1 MDSIIPNTT
10 FPYLDTAYRN
20 VADSQVSKGELNRNR
35 SGNDSEPHLKT
46 ISKIF
51 SSGEWDFD
59 LSIIQESYAQFVAA
73 FTGHDEVAFYT
84 YSDISS
90 NTPTTDNLQEC
101 GIIHARL
108 TEEPKNDQK
117 SHPSISWKFVQDIP
131 RSMES
136 FDFALHV
143 TKSRDMKSLSD
154 ITPFTII
161 ITVDD
166 ASVIESTLSYEPSLL
181 SDSDAPHIFDAA
193 VSYLR
198 CSPSSD
204 AETVANESV
213 LNFPPLIRPPSF
225 LEDERGSDLQ
235 NQKALLHSAFE
246 RRVAQHPNRVA
257 LDFLQSQDSESKSPV
272 RRTFTYSEL
281 NEITTSLAEYIL
293 LSRGEQESGNSKFVP
308 VLLSTSAEL
317 YIAYLAILKA
327 GLAFCPLPIEAPP
340 QRLKDIHEDLMPQ
353 IILGSEQYRHK
364 LSAISSDSMKWIDIE
379 SFIHMRTRA
388 GIATQNPPS
397 FRVVASPE
405 ENDVAYIMYTSG
417 STGKPKG
424 VQITHLAA
432 ACSIAS
438 HAITSKLPPS
448 PEGIPRWFQFAA
460 PTFDPSLMEI
470 FVTFSTGATLCS
482 ASRDLT
488 LTDFEAVVSEL
499 QATVMMA
506 TPSMAALLR
515 RSKLTSLKSLWTM
528 GETVL
533 RKNIEDF
540 ARSPSPDQSSE
551 LCNAYGPTEA
561 AINCTLIPNFHPED
575 RGSIIGPALPTCSL
589 FVVDTGSDSIKPVPK
604 GFTGELAIGGPQV
617 SVGYLNRP
625 EQNAKAFIVSP
636 EFGRLYLTGDKARIV
651 TDRSGQHVVEFLGRM
666 DTSQVKLSGRRV
678 DLGEIDT
685 VVASSAGIKEAVTV
699 SYKRFA
705 NQAGS
710 EEAVCFIILDADTTK
725 EDVEA
730 RCRENA
736 ARLLPSY
743 MCPSKYFVLSK
754 MPRSL
759 AGKIDRKSLSAMTE
773 ALWNEDSSKP
783 SNLLQNGEDASSSN
797 SQGQD
802 EIMRL
807 ILNLLSELVGSTANL
822 TSNTN
827 LFSLGID
834 SLKAIRFLQLARDAG
849 ITELSIADVLG
860 GATPL
865 KLRNIIVERR
875 KNATGE
881 TPTHEVIGTPISF
894 DDFEAK
900 HRPICSESL
909 GISSQD
915 IAKILPT
922 TATQSGMLASFLR
935 SSKDNKHY
943 IHNSVHHI
951 NPSVDISRLKDSWI
965 ATVQRHESYRMVF
978 VAIDDALSPFAQCV
992 LKESSALDVPSWKEV
1007 TCESDDPQ
1015 TVVKCIQS
1023 TLRDA
1028 ENEMLLDRPP
1038 YQMTLIQSPTKT
1050 FFTFSVFHAIFDGA
1064 SLQLLFDEVD
1074 LVYRGSD
1081 IPRRTEISTAVSMH
1095 YGSDPTQTIEF
1106 WSSQLKDCD
1115 PVPFPSLTG
1124 LKPET
1129 MTKLP
1134 LTSSIKASIGI
1145 NDLRDG
1151 AMNCST
1157 SPLSILQA
1165 AWALILATYKDS
1177 IHSSTFG
1184 SVISGRL
1191 DEDSKVC
1198 MGPTFTTV
1206 PINIPAQLLESK
1218 ATSVSSILHAIAK
1231 INAESLAH
1239 LQIPLNSIVAPNGG
1253 LYYDTLLAFQ
1263 DFSTGT
1269 NHSELWSK
1277 VDYPAMANDFA
1288 VMIEIWPEVDGSL
1301 RLRATYTDEFLN
1313 DESATLMLQQFSDLI
1328 SFVIRNPKN
1337 SYMDGRYA
1345 TAPSIYPQ
1353 VMSTELTGASALL
1366 HTEFERN
1373 TKMNPDDIALIFM
1386 NDFTAQDPAA
1396 NVQWTYAELEH
1407 RANRLAS
1414 YLVQRYGPLE
1424 DKVVPFSMYKS
1435 PELYVAILGILKA
1448 GGAWCPI
1455 DPTFPASRR
1464 HDLIVRTDA
1473 NMLLVANDTVSQD
1486 AQAIPQG
1493 VALIDISEN
1502 NVTNS
1507 TFSLDETK
1515 PSSLPIIRS
1524 NSMAYLIWTSGTT
1537 GLPKGVQVHHSA
1549 AATAMQSLKE
1559 SIPVS
1564 RSGAVRCLQFSQPT
1578 FDVFVQDLF
1587 YTWGLRG
1594 TVIAAPK
1601 DVMLGSFPDLANITN
1616 ATHAHLTP
1624 AFATI
1629 VSRVHCK
1636 TLEIVT
1642 MIGEAL
1648 PQPVAD
1654 DWSQNMLAYNT
1665 YGPAEV
1671 SVVSTVKQFGGFENP
1686 FKSTNVGL
1694 PLPSVGVFVLNNE
1707 RVVMRHGVGE
1717 LALSGPQVA
1726 RGYWKD
1732 LAKTEEKFHWNDSC
1746 GAHIYMT
1753 GDIVRQL
1760 HDGSLEFVGRRD
1772 DLVKINGMRVE
1783 LSEISFAL
1791 SHCHPDT
1798 EQAVTML
1805 MARPDRPTK
1814 VLVTFLSTPSIPA
1827 QDLLITNNR
1836 AVEVAKA
1843 AMAVSKANLP
1853 EHMIPSVLV
1862 VLNRIPVTASAKIDR
1877 KALSGAYEALDL
1889 ESWES
1894 NFTSTQ
1900 DTVWTDEE
1908 ERLLEHFATFLGTE
1922 SKNFRSNSRLAT
1934 LGFDSIAAVRFT
1946 ARLKAAG
1953 YKVSA
1958 AHMLHCQTIADL
1970 CNLFNKPASNS
1981 TCLDSSSRLLDVF
1994 HRKWFPKVAET
2005 SAISDKGFA
2014 VCPTLPLQENLLS
2027 ETFRNYEYYWSNH
2040 FFDLSDNIDLELL
2053 KAAWFKVAQNNEA
2066 LRIGFLPTASVSVK
2080 ANSGFGASTFLQL
2093 IYEKP
2098 SVDWSVV
2105 KVMNEDFATSAKTHA
2120 QQIARKHQSGAFINS
2135 PWAVVVFERDNFRT
2149 MMLSIHHTIH
2159 DGPSLKFI
2167 IDDLHAAY
2175 LSQEGLLNPR
2185 YQIREAIALSFMRRT
2200 SPQEDMVFWKNTL
2213 KDFVS
2218 EADDSVEK
2226 MAPENKSRTYNTIS
2240 IPLSIP
2246 ISKLQNTAQ
2255 EFHCSSANSILR
2267 AAWACIVSDFL
2278 ETDQKIVIGEVLSER
2293 LASSSLEDII
2303 GPLVS
2308 LTPVPIFTSGTARE
2322 IVSKHDSMNIAAYSH
2337 RDANPGMLRKLIGR
2351 PKSQPLYPAVFVF
2364 HPRNTESEHE
2374 HELWNE
2380 IEDFLGL
2387 NVEHDLTLNVEENAH
2402 GGFDLVVSVEAGVLD
2417 IPGVEVLT
2425 KQLDALVTAMISH
2438 PDTPIQELTNY
2449 FPTELIAIS
2458 KYREMKLDPVVDLNN
2473 PLCWF
2478 EHWAE
2483 THPDWAAAEIAES
2496 IGQNSSIIHTWSYGR
2511 LNHEANRVATFIASH
2526 GIHNRM
2532 IGMCLGRTLTAFAVT
2547 VGIYKSGNTYLPID
2561 ESLPIERK
2569 TFLLKDSNSAIF
2581 FSEETV
2587 DFVPE
2592 GCLSVNVNCDQ
2603 YQSDSEVALKVQ
2615 KSKDSVA
2622 YLLYTSGSTGNP
2634 KGVLISCGNL
2644 TSFCEAQSEF
2654 ICEYVPATRVLGGV
2668 GRFLGLASRAF
2679 DVHVAEMFLAWR
2691 HGMSCITG
2699 VKSMLL
2705 DDLPMALQELKIT
2718 HAGFVPSLLDQC
2730 GLIPSDVPLLRYLGV
2745 GGEKISQRT
2754 LETWGD
2760 SESVTLINA
2769 YGPTEATIGCA
2780 SSPIVNSKVNM
2791 RNVGRPLGDTVAHV
2805 LIPGTLTYAK
2815 RGVEGELC
2823 LTGSLVGIGYHNRD
2837 TGAFVENFHGGRMYR
2852 TGDLV
2857 RLMPDD
2863 TIEIFGRSDDQTKIR
2878 GQRLELGEV
2887 SEAVRALLPAGSNVS
2902 SLITKHPELSRM
2914 QLISFVASNAKAAGI
2929 DEKVEMLDTFEQI
2942 NVSIRAG
2949 CRERLPGYM
2958 VPDVVIPIN
2967 FLPLAAMSGKADVK
2981 QLKAL
2986 FASIPLSH
2994 LLSAEKGQSTGNKT
3008 ATVRELDEQEIAVV
3022 EILKSVVPATSA
3034 DFTPSTNIFEVG
3046 VDSLVAISLS
3056 TLMRKAGYTCS
3067 VADVLSIST
3076 VEELA
3081 LLPRA
3086 DTTPEQAAKNKENA
3100 LKKIARAEAAF
3111 RESSL
3116 GKKSGMNVET
3126 VRPCLPV
3133 QEAVVARS
3141 LNKEAGALYVNHITF
3156 ELVSEID
3163 ISKLSQTWKSCAT
3176 ANEILRTCFC
3186 QINDDILQVVLKNES
3201 FDMPWAEHIYSKS
3214 SKYCTPD
3221 KMQDLISLDIM
3232 QNIENT
3238 PPIRLNI
3245 FTEGSSKSILLI
3257 SMHHALYD
3265 AESLAVLMQDILMR
3279 YQGIPTPERPSAGAL
3294 VEYVASQDE
3303 LAAKNFWVK
3312 KLGDY
3317 SHPPPSNNDA
3327 TEEEEQIEAQ
3337 ISTRILKT
3345 NLSALEAFA
3354 SRLHVTLPS
3363 LTQAIFGLAMAK
3375 VLSINDFVFGLVL
3388 SGRTVPVPDIE
3399 KLLAPTI
3406 TTVPQRIDLRK
3417 NDATILDILTA
3428 LQKSSGQML
3437 QFQHSSLRSIHK
3449 WVEADRPLFNCLFSF
3464 MKTGEEDA
3472 DNDLWKLLDSYMPP
3486 DYPFA
3491 VEFEARHASN
3501 DLVVR
3506 AGYTSE
3512 FGSASTV
3519 DNLLEMI
3526 EVLIDTISKNDNIS
3540 IKSLGIQSNH
3550 IASSSAEIL
3559 DDGEE
3564 WPEEQTIKT
3573 VLLGLGDF
3581 ASGDVSRNST
3591 FFRLGIDSVIAIR
3604 FAKELRRVGLQ
3615 VSSSDIG
3622 RYPSIAALA
3631 RAVSSKSKTHAV
3643 AKPAAVKPSSLFD
3656 QHKASIPLLADDDKI
3671 TEIYASTPLQTGILT
3686 QTVATGG
3693 NLYLHHPAIKLSAN
3707 IDIARLKSAWT
3718 SVIETHD
3725 ILRTTFHYFEGATH
3739 PWVAAVHEKPG
3750 IQWIEEQAS
3759 GWIDKSIEKIIE
3771 STSFP
3776 TPDSFSH
3783 TPLKITILH
3792 SSFMKVLVLSIHHS
3806 LYDGFS
3812 LPLIFDSL
3820 SSAYSSGISNPPTT
3834 PFSEAAKLIT
3844 ERQGTSVEFWLNRL
3858 DNYQSIS
3865 LPSSTIPAET
3875 TSLAQMTIQMP
3886 VAEILLR
3893 CQEMN
3898 INLQSAAL
3906 LAYAKTLFCFVKRR
3920 DIVFGHVVSGRSLP
3934 LPEVEQILGPLF
3946 NTVPFR
3952 VVLDNP
3958 VLGNQDYARQIQDV
3972 VIEGQENQHASLST
3986 IQKFWRQKNVFTG
3999 DALLDALFV
4008 FQKVGGVDGATK
4020 EKLWSVM
4027 EVGESRD
4034 ATEYGLNV
4042 EIEQGIDE
4050 VIISAGSPAGRINA
4064 EDLNLICKTFDQALR
4079 DILENPH
4086 RSVVAYPEGLQDLPL
4101 ESTPK
4106 SKIENAED
4114 HSDIADAPMLE
4125 VVRAAL
4131 AEVANLPT
4139 DSVTLHTNIFSLGV
4153 DSIAAIR
4160 VASICRRRDV
4170 PISVADIL
4178 QGNSLGGIV
4187 RILVA
4192 KSKTS
4197 TQQQDAT
4204 TELLS
4209 PESKANALSLLKYPK
4224 DTVEEILPA
4233 MAGQEYHL
4241 ASWLQSGRTFY
4252 EPTWAFQAREK
4263 IDTARLRTVWRDLQL
4278 RHPILRTVFTAPTP
4292 ESSYQIVLKPEIINE
4307 GNFTVIPTRS
4317 ADEDL
4322 IAAVK
4327 RQVHHWAQRPS
4338 TLFTPPINLCVVQT
4352 AKADA
4357 VLFRIHHSLYDA
4369 WSMMAL
4375 IKEVCTL
4382 YTQPSSLLPD
4392 TPDFI
4397 SFVKHTHSSLSSTS
4411 SLAAQKSYWE
4421 SALRAAQPTILK
4433 PTAQSPAN
4441 ENDQDMT
4448 QTFLWLKNAIP
4459 HLRALHTL
4467 ARAHAT
4473 SINTILM
4480 LAFARALARL
4490 THTTHPTFGFFQVG
4504 RSSDFDGAATVLAP
4518 TVNLLPVSVAVSGG
4532 AETDILQDIQ
4542 RDMSQR
4548 VAWEQS
4554 RLRDVVRWTQGRGQ
4568 GTETRESSQPLFNAS
4583 LNLLFHKPGEDS
4595 PPPSS
4600 PPPQSAELLAPLP
4613 IGVPTDFSAPRR
4625 ISGDTPVQN
4634 LDAAYLAPRNVFVDV
4649 GEGADDCV
4657 DFGVKV
4663 DRVLMDEV
4671 EIQKFVEGIA
4681 REVEGIRHVLARRA
4695 V

>member
-1 MDSIIPNTT
+1 M
-10 FPYLDTAYRN
+10 
-20 VADSQVSKGELNRNR
+20 
-35 SGNDSEPHLKT
+35 
-46 ISKIF
+46 
-51 SSGEWDFD
+51 
-59 LSIIQESYAQFVAA
+59 
-73 FTGHDEVAFYT
+73 
-84 YSDISS
+84 
-90 NTPTTDNLQEC
+90 
-101 GIIHARL
+101 
-108 TEEPKNDQK
+108 K
-117 SHPSISWKFVQDIP
+117 SL
-131 RSMES
+131 
-136 FDFALHV
+136 DFALHI
-143 TKSRDMKSLSD
+143 TKYHDVKLPSD

-161 ITVDD
+161 VTVED
-166 ASVIESTLSYEPSLL
+166 AFIIEATISYDSSLL
-181 SDSDAPHIFDAA
+181 SASDAPHIFDAA

-198 CSPSSD
+198 RSPSSD
-204 AETVANESV
+204 AEAVANESI

-225 LEDERGSDLQ
+225 VEDEKVTDLES
-235 NQKALLHSAFE
+235 KKILLHSAFE
-246 RRVAQHPNRVA
+246 RRVTQHPNRVA
-257 LDFLQSQDSESKSPV
+257 LDLLQSQGSESKSP
-272 RRTFTYSEL
+272 
-281 NEITTSLAEYIL
+281 YIL
-293 LSRGEQESGNSKFVP
+293 VSRGKQESGSSKFVP
-308 VLLSTSAEL
+308 VLLSTSVEL

-340 QRLKDIHEDLMPQ
+340 QRLKYIHEDLMPLF
-353 IILGSEQYRHK
+353 ILGSEQYRHK
-364 LSAISSDSMKWIDIE
+364 LSSISSDSMKWIDIE
-379 SFIHMRTRA
+379 SFIHMRTRDC
-388 GIATQNPPS
+388 ITTQNPPS
-397 FRVVASPE
+397 IRVVSSPE

-448 PEGIPRWFQFAA
+448 SEGIPRWFQFAA

-470 FVTFSTGATLCS
+470 FLTLSTGATLCS

-540 ARSPSPDQSSE
+540 ARLPSPDQPSE

-561 AINCTLIPNFHPED
+561 AINCTLIPNFHPDD

-589 FVVDTGSDSIKPVPK
+589 LVVDTSSGSVKPVPR
-604 GFTGELAIGGPQV
+604 GFAGELAIGGPQV

-625 EQNAKAFIVSP
+625 EQNAKAFVVSP

-651 TDRSGQHVVEFLGRM
+651 TDRRGQYVVEFLGRM

-685 VVASSAGIKEAVTV
+685 VVASCTGIKEAVTV

-705 NQAGS
+705 NQAGC
-710 EEAVCFIILDADTTK
+710 EEAVCFIILDEDNTK

-743 MCPSKYFVLSK
+743 MCPSKYFVLPQ

-773 ALWNEDSSKP
+773 KLWNEESSNP
-783 SNLLQNGEDASSSN
+783 TESLQKGGDASSN
-797 SQGQD
+797 STGVQD
-802 EIMRL
+802 GIERL
-807 ILNLLSELVGSTANL
+807 ICNLLSELLGSTANL
-822 TSNTN
+822 NSNTN

-849 ITELSIADVLG
+849 ITEFSIADVLG

-865 KLRNIIVERR
+865 NLRNTILERR
-875 KNATGE
+875 KNDTGAA
-881 TPTHEVIGTPISF
+881 PTHEVAGAPISF
-894 DDFEAK
+894 GEFEAK
-900 HRPICSESL
+900 HLPICSEIL
-909 GISSQD
+909 GISPED

-951 NPSVDISRLKDSWI
+951 NSSVDISKLKDSWI
-965 ATVQRHESYRMVF
+965 TAVQRHESYRMVF
-978 VAIDDALSPFAQCV
+978 VAIDDALSPFGQCV
-992 LKESSALDVPSWKEV
+992 LKESSTLN
-1007 TCESDDPQ
+1007 Q
-1015 TVVKCIQS
+1015 CIHS
-1023 TLRDA
+1023 TLHKA
-1028 ENEMLLDRPP
+1028 ENEIVLDRPP

-1050 FFTFSVFHAIFDGA
+1050 FFTFSVFHGIFDGA

-1074 LVYRGSD
+1074 LVYRGSN
-1081 IPRRTEISTAVSMH
+1081 IPRRTEISTAVNMH
-1095 YGSDPTQTIEF
+1095 YGSDPTKTIEF

-1115 PVPFPSLTG
+1115 PVTFPQLTG

-1145 NDLRDG
+1145 DNLRDG

-1165 AWALILATYKDS
+1165 AWALVLATYKDS

-1206 PINIPAQLLESK
+1206 PINIPPQLLEAK
-1218 ATSVSSILHAIAK
+1218 VTSVSSILHAIAK
-1231 INAESLAH
+1231 INAEALGH

-1253 LYYDTLLAFQ
+1253 LYYYTLLAFQ

-1328 SFVIRNPKN
+1328 SFVIRNPEN
-1337 SYMDGRYA
+1337 SYMDGRYV
-1345 TAPSIYPQ
+1345 TAPSVYPQ
-1353 VMSTELTGASALL
+1353 VMPTELTGASALL

-1373 TKMNPDDIALIFM
+1373 TKMNPEDIALIFM
-1386 NDFTAQDPAA
+1386 NDFTAQDPAE
-1396 NVQWTYAELEH
+1396 NVKWTYAELD
-1407 RANRLAS
+1407 RKANRLAS
-1414 YLVQRYGPLE
+1414 YLVQRYGSLE
-1424 DKVVPFSMYKS
+1424 DKIVPFSMYKS

-1473 NMLLVANDTVSQD
+1473 KMLLVANDTVSQD

-1493 VALIDISEN
+1493 VILIDISEN
-1502 NVTNS
+1502 NATNS
-1507 TFSLDETK
+1507 TFSFDQTE
-1515 PSSLPIIRS
+1515 PSSLPIIRN
-1524 NSMAYLIWTSGTT
+1524 NSMAYLIWISGIT
-1537 GLPKGVQVHHSA
+1537 GVPKGVQVQHSA
-1549 AATAMQSLKE
+1549 AASAMQSFKE

-1578 FDVFVQDLF
+1578 FDVFVQDFF
-1587 YTWGLRG
+1587 YTWGLCG

-1601 DVMLGSFPDLANITN
+1601 DVMLGSFPDLANTTN

-1629 VSRVHCK
+1629 VSRAHCK
-1636 TLEIVT
+1636 TLEVVT

-1671 SVVSTVKQFGGFENP
+1671 SVVSTVKQFGGFENS

-1694 PLPSVGVFVLNNE
+1694 PLPSVGIFVLNNE

-1732 LAKTEEKFHWNDSC
+1732 LDKTEEKFHWNESC

-1783 LSEISFAL
+1783 FIEISFSL

-1805 MARPDRPTK
+1805 MARSDRPTK
-1814 VLVTFLSTPSIPA
+1814 VLVTFLSTPSIPT
-1827 QDLLITNNR
+1827 QDLLITNHR

-1853 EHMIPSVLV
+1853 EHMIPSVFV

-1889 ESWES
+1889 ESWER
-1894 NFTSTQ
+1894 NFTPTQ
-1900 DTVWTDEE
+1900 NSPLTEEE
-1908 ERLLEHFATFLGTE
+1908 ERLLEHFAAFLGTE
-1922 SKNFRSNSRLAT
+1922 SKTFRSNSRLAT

-1946 ARLKAAG
+1946 ARLKTAG

-1970 CNLFNKPASNS
+1970 CNLFNKPASNF
-1981 TCLDSSSRLLDVF
+1981 TCLDSSSRILDDF
-1994 HRKWFPKVAET
+1994 HREWFPKVAET
-2005 SAISDKGFA
+2005 SIINDKAFS

-2040 FFDLSDNIDLELL
+2040 FFDLSDNINLELL

-2066 LRIGFLPTASVSVK
+2066 LRIGFLPTASVSAK

-2093 IYEKP
+2093 IYQK
-2098 SVDWSVV
+2098 SSLDWSVV
-2105 KVMNEDFATSAKTHA
+2105 NVANENFSTSAKTHA
-2120 QQIARKHQSGAFINS
+2120 LQIARKHQTSAFINS
-2135 PWAVVVFERDNFRT
+2135 PLAVVVFERNDVRT

-2167 IDDLHAAY
+2167 IDDLHAEY
-2175 LSQEGLLNPR
+2175 TSQGNLTGSR
-2185 YQIREAIALSFMRRT
+2185 HQIREAIALSFMRRA
-2200 SPQEDMVFWKNTL
+2200 SLQEDMAFWKYTL

-2226 MAPENKSRTYNTIS
+2226 LATENKSRTYNTVS
-2240 IPLSIP
+2240 IPLSVP
-2246 ISKLQNTAQ
+2246 ISKLQTTAQ

-2267 AAWACIVSDFL
+2267 AAWACMVSDFL
-2278 ETDQKIVIGEVLSER
+2278 ETDQRIVIGEVLSER
-2293 LASSSLEDII
+2293 LTSSSLEDII

-2322 IVSKHDSMNIAAYSH
+2322 IVSKHDSMNIAAYNH
-2337 RDANPGMLRKLIGR
+2337 RDASPGMLRKLIGR
-2351 PKSQPLYPAVFVF
+2351 PKSQPFYPAVFVF
-2364 HPRNTESEHE
+2364 HSCNTESEHK

-2387 NVEHDLTLNVEENAH
+2387 NVEHDLTLNVEENANC
-2402 GGFDLVVSVEAGVLD
+2402 GFDLVVSVEAGVLD

-2438 PDTPIQELTNY
+2438 PDTPIRELTNF

-2458 KYREMKLDPVVDLNN
+2458 QYREMKLHPVVDLNN

-2496 IGQNSSIIHTWSYGR
+2496 IGRDSSIIHTWSYAK
-2511 LNHEANRVATFIASH
+2511 LNQEANRVATFIASH
-2526 GIHNRM
+2526 GIHGRM
-2532 IGMCLGRTLTAFAVT
+2532 IGMCLGRTLIAFAVT

-2569 TFLLKDSNSAIF
+2569 AFLLKDSDSAIF

-2592 GCLSVNVNCDQ
+2592 GCLLVNVNQDQ
-2603 YQSDSEVALKVQ
+2603 YQSDSDLALKVE
-2615 KSKDSVA
+2615 KSKDAVA

-2634 KGVLISCGNL
+2634 KGVLIICGNL
-2644 TSFCEAQSEF
+2644 TSFFEAQSEF
-2654 ICEYVPATRVLGGV
+2654 ICEYVPATRVLGGA

-2691 HGMSCITG
+2691 HGLSCITG
-2699 VKSMLL
+2699 VNSMLL

-2760 SESVTLINA
+2760 SDSVTLFNA

-2780 SSPIVNSKVNM
+2780 SSPIFNSKVNM
-2791 RNVGRPLGDTVAHV
+2791 RNVGRPLGDTVVHV

-2837 TGAFVENFHGGRMYR
+2837 TGAFVENFHGSKMYR

-2857 RLMPDD
+2857 RLMLDD

-2878 GQRLELGEV
+2878 
-2887 SEAVRALLPAGSNVS
+2887 AVSNVS

-2914 QLISFVASNAKAAGI
+2914 QLISFVASNAKAAEI

-2967 FLPLAAMSGKADVK
+2967 FLPLAPMSGKADVK
-2981 QLKAL
+2981 RLKAL

-2994 LLSAEKGQSTGNKT
+2994 LLSAEKGQSTGNKPE
-3008 ATVRELDEQEIAVV
+3008 TVRKLDEQELTVV

-3034 DFTPSTNIFEVG
+3034 EFTPSTNIFEVG

-3056 TLMRKAGYTCS
+3056 TLMRKTGYTCS

-3081 LLPRA
+3081 LLPRI
-3086 DTTPEQAAKNKENA
+3086 DTTPEQAAKNKENS

-3111 RESSL
+3111 RESPL
-3116 GKKSGMNVET
+3116 GKKSGMNVEI
-3126 VRPCLPV
+3126 VRPCLPI

-3141 LNKEAGALYVNHITF
+3141 LSKEAGALYVNHIKF
-3156 ELVSEID
+3156 ELASDIN
-3163 ISKLSQTWKSCAT
+3163 ISKLSQAWKACAT
-3176 ANEILRTCFC
+3176 VNEILRTCFC
-3186 QINDDILQVVLKNES
+3186 QINDDILQVVLKNEF

-3214 SKYCTPD
+3214 SKHCTPD
-3221 KMQDLISLDIM
+3221 KMQDAISLDIM

-3245 FTEGSSKSILLI
+3245 FTEGVSKSILLI

-3265 AESLAVLMQDILMR
+3265 GESLTVLMQDILMR
-3279 YQGIPTPERPSAGAL
+3279 YQDISTPERPAAGAL
-3294 VEYVASQDE
+3294 VEYVASQNE
-3303 LAAKNFWVK
+3303 LAAKKFWVN

-3317 SHPPPSNNDA
+3317 SPPSLPNEDIN
-3327 TEEEEQIEAQ
+3327 EEGKTEAQ

-3354 SRLHVTLPS
+3354 SKLHVTLPS

-3375 VLSINDFVFGLVL
+3375 LLSINDFVFGLVL
-3388 SGRTVPVPDIE
+3388 SGRTVPIPNIE

-3437 QFQHSSLRSIHK
+3437 QFQHSSPRSIHK

-3464 MKTGEEDA
+3464 MKTGEEES
-3472 DNDLWKLLDSYMPP
+3472 DNGLWKLLDSYMPP

-3491 VEFEARHASN
+3491 VEFEARDPSN
-3501 DLVVR
+3501 DLVIR

-3512 FGSASTV
+3512 FGSASKV

-3526 EVLIDTISKNDNIS
+3526 Y
-3540 IKSLGIQSNH
+3540 LGIQSNNS
-3550 IASSSAEIL
+3550 ISTSSEIL

-3564 WPEEQTIKT
+3564 LPEEQTIKI
-3573 VLLGLGDF
+3573 VLLSLGDF
-3581 ASGDVSRNST
+3581 ASEDVSRTST

-3604 FAKELRRVGLQ
+3604 FAKELRNIGLQ

-3631 RAVSSKSKTHAV
+3631 RAVSSKIKTPST
-3643 AKPAAVKPSSLFD
+3643 AKPAVTKTTNLLD
-3656 QHKASIPLLADDDKI
+3656 RHRASIPLLAEDDKI
-3671 TEIYASTPLQTGILT
+3671 TDIYASTPLQTGILT

-3693 NLYLHHPAIKLSAN
+3693 KLYLHHPAVKLSSN
-3707 IDIARLKSAWT
+3707 IVIPRLKKAWT
-3718 SVIETHD
+3718 SVIEAHD
-3725 ILRTTFHYFEGATH
+3725 ILRTTFHYFEGVAH
-3739 PWVAAVHEKPG
+3739 PWLAAVHKKPV

-3771 STSFP
+3771 TTSFP
-3776 TPDSFSH
+3776 TPESFSQ
-3783 TPLKITILH
+3783 TLLKITILH

-3820 SSAYSSGISNPPTT
+3820 SSAYSHGISKPLT

-3844 ERQGTSVEFWLNRL
+3844 ARQGKSVEFWL
-3858 DNYQSIS
+3858 D
-3865 LPSSTIPAET
+3865 STGKPGLRDSNSRCGYSGTGTSTCFPVYDPET
-3875 TSLAQMTIQMP
+3875 LETK
-3886 VAEILLR
+3886 VG
-3893 CQEMN
+3893 
-3898 INLQSAAL
+3898 
-3906 LAYAKTLFCFVKRR
+3906 KT
-3920 DIVFGHVVSGRSLP
+3920 
-3934 LPEVEQILGPLF
+3934 
-3946 NTVPFR
+3946 
-3952 VVLDNP
+3952 
-3958 VLGNQDYARQIQDV
+3958 
-3972 VIEGQENQHASLST
+3972 EGQ
-3986 IQKFWRQKNVFTG
+3986 
-3999 DALLDALFV
+3999 
-4008 FQKVGGVDGATK
+4008 K

-4027 EVGESRD
+4027 ESGESRD

-4042 EIEQGIDE
+4042 EIEQGEDE
-4050 VIISAGSPAGRINA
+4050 VIISAGSPAGRINT
-4064 EDLNLICKTFDQALR
+4064 EDLNLICKTFDAALR
-4079 DILENPH
+4079 DILENPQ
-4086 RSVVAYPEGLQDLPL
+4086 RSVVAYPEQLKKLPL
-4101 ESTPK
+4101 ESIPQ
-4106 SKIENAED
+4106 SKMESVED
-4114 HSDIADAPMLE
+4114 HSDVADAPMLE

-4139 DSVTLHTNIFSLGV
+4139 DSVTLQTSIFSLGV

-4192 KSKTS
+4192 KSKVN

-4209 PESKANALSLLKYPK
+4209 PEAKASALSLLKYPK
-4224 DTVEEILPA
+4224 DTVQEILPA

-4241 ASWLQSGRTFY
+4241 ASWLKCGRTFY

-4263 IDTARLRTVWRDLQL
+4263 IDIVRLRSVWRDLQV

-4292 ESSYQIVLKPEIINE
+4292 ESAYQIILKPE
-4307 GNFTVIPTRS
+4307 VITDGTFIVISAQS

-4322 IAAVK
+4322 VSAVQ

-4338 TLFTPPINLCVVQT
+4338 TLFTPPISLCVVQT

-4369 WSMMAL
+4369 WSMIAL
-4375 IKEVCTL
+4375 IKEFCTL
-4382 YTQPSSLLPD
+4382 YTQPSPILPP

-4397 SFVKHTHSSLSSTS
+4397 SFVQYTSSSLSTPSALS
-4411 SLAAQKSYWE
+4411 AQKSYWK
-4421 SALRAAQPTILK
+4421 STLHSAQPTILT
-4433 PTAQSPAN
+4433 PSPSN
-4441 ENDQDMT
+4441 PNKDLNQDQNIA
-4448 QTFLWLKNAIP
+4448 QTFLLLKNVIP
-4459 HLRALHTL
+4459 HLHTL
-4467 ARAHAT
+4467 QLLARTHNT
-4473 SINTILM
+4473 SITTILM
-4480 LAFARALARL
+4480 LAFARALAHL

-4504 RSSDFDGAATVLAP
+4504 RASAFDGAETVLAP
-4518 TVNLLPVSVAVSGG
+4518 TVNLLPVSIAVSGR
-4532 AETDILQDIQ
+4532 AESDILLEIQ

-4548 VAWEQS
+4548 VPWEQS
-4554 RLRDVVRWTQGRGQ
+4554 SLRDVVAWAADDSQKQ
-4568 GTETRESSQPLFNAS
+4568 PQPLFNAS
-4583 LNLLFHKPGEDS
+4583 LNLLFHAPGRNS
-4595 PPPSS
+4595 PSASPSPS
-4600 PPPQSAELLAPLP
+4600 TPAKELQAPELLTPLP
-4613 IGVPTDFSAPRR
+4613 IGVPTNFAPKKKMKGETAVQR
-4625 ISGDTPVQN
+4625 IETG
-4634 LDAAYLAPRNVFVDV
+4634 YLAERNVFVDV
-4649 GEGADDCV
+4649 GEGENDCV
-4657 DFGVKV
+4657 DFGVKA
-4663 DRVLMDEV
+4663 DAVLMDEA
-4671 EIQKFVEGIA
+4671 EIQRFVEGIA
-4681 REVEGIRHVLARRA
+4681 REVEGIRMALGRLG
-4695 V
+4695 

>member
-10 FPYLDTAYRN
+10 FPLLDTAYRN
-20 VADSQVSKGELNRNR
+20 IADSHVSRGELDGNR
-35 SGNDSEPHLKT
+35 SGNDSETYLKSIKKT
-46 ISKIF
+46 F
-51 SSGEWDFD
+51 SSGEWNFD
-59 LSIIQESYAQFVAA
+59 RSAIHESYAQFVAA
-73 FTGHDEVAFYT
+73 FTGHDEVAFYAS
-84 YSDISS
+84 SDISS
-90 NTPTTDNLQEC
+90 NSPTTDNSQEC
-101 GIIHARL
+101 GIIHGRL
-108 TEEPKNDQK
+108 TEESQSEQNSRPL
-117 SHPSISWKFVQDIP
+117 ISWEFIQDIP
-131 RSMES
+131 QSMKS
-136 FDFALHV
+136 LDFALYI
-143 TKSRDMKSLSD
+143 TKSRNVTLPSD
-154 ITPFTII
+154 ITPFTIV
-161 ITVDD
+161 ITVEN
-166 ASVIESTLSYEPSLL
+166 STIVESTLSYDPSLL
-181 SDSDAPHIFDAA
+181 PASDAPHIFDAV

-198 CSPSSD
+198 RSPSSD
-204 AETVANESV
+204 AEAVANESI

-225 LEDERGSDLQ
+225 VEDERVSNLQ
-235 NQKALLHSAFE
+235 SEKVLLHSAFE
-246 RRVAQHPNRVA
+246 RRVTQYPNRVA
-257 LDFLQSQDSESKSPV
+257 LDFLQSQGSESKSLV

-293 LSRGEQESGNSKFVP
+293 VSRGKQESGSSKFVP

-353 IILGSEQYRHK
+353 IVLGSEQYRHK
-364 LSAISSDSMKWIDIE
+364 LSAISSESMKWIDIE
-379 SFIHMRTRA
+379 SFIHMRTRD
-388 GIATQNPPS
+388 GITTQNPPS
-397 FRVVASPE
+397 LRTVASPE

-448 PEGIPRWFQFAA
+448 SEGIPRWFQFAA

-470 FVTFSTGATLCS
+470 FVTLSTGATLCS

-515 RSKLTSLKSLWTM
+515 RSKLISLKSLWTM

-540 ARSPSPDQSSE
+540 ARLPSPDQSSE

-561 AINCTLIPNFHPED
+561 AINCTLIPNFHPDD

-589 FVVDTGSDSIKPVPK
+589 LVVDTSSGSVKPVPR
-604 GFTGELAIGGPQV
+604 GFAGELAIGGPQV
-617 SVGYLNRP
+617 SIGYLNRP
-625 EQNAKAFIVSP
+625 EQNVKAFVVSP
-636 EFGRLYLTGDKARIV
+636 KFGTLYLTGDKARIV
-651 TDRSGQHVVEFLGRM
+651 TDRRGQHVVEFLGRM

-678 DLGEIDT
+678 NLGEIDT
-685 VVASSAGIKEAVTV
+685 VVASCAGIKEAVTV

-710 EEAVCFIILDADTTK
+710 EEAVCFIILDADNTK
-725 EDVEA
+725 EDVKA

-743 MCPSKYFVLSK
+743 MCPSKYFVLSQ

-759 AGKIDRKSLSAMTE
+759 AGKIDRKSLSVMTE
-773 ALWNEDSSKP
+773 KLWNEECSKP
-783 SNLLQNGEDASSSN
+783 TNSLQNGEDASSKST
-797 SQGQD
+797 GVQD
-802 EIMRL
+802 EIERL
-807 ILNLLSELVGSTANL
+807 ICNLLSELVGFTANL
-822 TSNTN
+822 NSNTN

-865 KLRNIIVERR
+865 KLRNTITERR
-875 KNATGE
+875 KNDTGE
-881 TPTHEVIGTPISF
+881 APTHDFAGASISF
-894 DDFEAK
+894 DEFEAK

-909 GISSQD
+909 GISPED

-922 TATQSGMLASFLR
+922 TATQSGMLASSLR

-951 NPSVDISRLKDSWI
+951 NSSVDISRLKDSWI
-965 ATVQRHESYRMVF
+965 TTVQLHESYRMVF
-978 VAIDDALSPFAQCV
+978 VAIDDTLSPFGQCV
-992 LKESSALDVPSWKEV
+992 LKESSNLSVPNWKVV
-1007 TCESDDPQ
+1007 TCESDYPQ
-1015 TVVKCIQS
+1015 IIDQCIQS
-1023 TLRDA
+1023 TLREA
-1028 ENEMLLDRPP
+1028 ENEIVLDRPP

-1050 FFTFSVFHAIFDGA
+1050 FFTFSVFHGIFDGA

-1081 IPRRTEISTAVSMH
+1081 IPRRTEISTAVNMH

-1115 PVPFPSLTG
+1115 PVPFPPLTG

-1129 MTKLP
+1129 ITKLP
-1134 LTSSIKASIGI
+1134 LTTSMKASIGI
-1145 NDLRDG
+1145 DGLRDG
-1151 AMNCST
+1151 AMYCST

-1206 PINIPAQLLESK
+1206 PINIPAQLLEAK
-1218 ATSVSSILHAIAK
+1218 TTSVSSILHAIAK
-1231 INAESLAH
+1231 INAESLGH

-1328 SFVIRNPKN
+1328 SFVIRNPEN

-1353 VMSTELTGASALL
+1353 VMSTELTGAGALL

-1373 TKMNPDDIALIFM
+1373 TKMNPEDIALIFM
-1386 NDFTAQDPAA
+1386 NDFTAQDPAG
-1396 NVQWTYAELEH
+1396 NVKWTYAELD
-1407 RANRLAS
+1407 RKANRLAS

-1493 VALIDISEN
+1493 VVLIDISEN
-1502 NVTNS
+1502 NATNS
-1507 TFSLDETK
+1507 TFSYDETE

-1537 GLPKGVQVHHSA
+1537 GLPKGVQVQHSA

-1601 DVMLGSFPDLANITN
+1601 DVMLGSFPDLANATN

-1629 VSRVHCK
+1629 VSRAHCK
-1636 TLEIVT
+1636 TLEVVT

-1732 LAKTEEKFHWNDSC
+1732 PAKTEEKFHWNESC
-1746 GAHIYMT
+1746 GAQIYMT

-1791 SHCHPDT
+1791 SHCHPDM

-1814 VLVTFLSTPSIPA
+1814 VLVTFLSVPSIPA
-1827 QDLLITNNR
+1827 QDSLINNDR

-1843 AMAVSKANLP
+1843 AMAASKANLP
-1853 EHMIPSVLV
+1853 EHMIPSVFV

-1889 ESWES
+1889 EAWES

-1900 DTVWTDEE
+1900 DSAWTEKE

-1922 SKNFRSNSRLAT
+1922 SKTFRSNSRLVT

-1946 ARLKAAG
+1946 ARLKTAG

-1981 TCLDSSSRLLDVF
+1981 TCLDSSSRLLEVF
-1994 HRKWFPKVAET
+1994 HREWFPKVAET
-2005 SAISDKGFA
+2005 SLIGDKAFS

-2040 FFDLSDNIDLELL
+2040 FFNLSDNIDLELL

-2066 LRIGFLPTASVSVK
+2066 LRIGFLPTASVSAK

-2093 IYEKP
+2093 IYQKP
-2098 SVDWSVV
+2098 LVDWTVV
-2105 KVMNEDFATSAKTHA
+2105 KVTNEDFSISAKTHA
-2120 QQIARKHQSGAFINS
+2120 QQIARKHQTSAFINS
-2135 PWAVVVFERDNFRT
+2135 PWAVVVFERDDVRT

-2175 LSQEGLLNPR
+2175 TSQENLLSSR
-2185 YQIREAIALSFMRRT
+2185 HQIREAIAVSFMQRT
-2200 SPQEDMVFWKNTL
+2200 SPQEDMAFWRNML
-2213 KDFVS
+2213 KDFIS
-2218 EADDSVEK
+2218 EADESVEK
-2226 MAPENKSRTYNTIS
+2226 LAPENKSRTYNTVS
-2240 IPLSIP
+2240 IPLSVP
-2246 ISKLQNTAQ
+2246 ISKLQTTAQ

-2267 AAWACIVSDFL
+2267 AAWACMVSDFL

-2303 GPLVS
+2303 GPLQ
-2308 LTPVPIFTSGTARE
+2308 
-2322 IVSKHDSMNIAAYSH
+2322 HDSMNVAAYNH

-2364 HPRNTESEHE
+2364 HPRNTESEHK
-2374 HELWNE
+2374 HQLWNE

-2387 NVEHDLTLNVEENAH
+2387 NVEHDLTLNVEENAN

-2425 KQLDALVTAMISH
+2425 KQLDALITAMISH
-2438 PDTPIQELTNY
+2438 PDTSIQELTNF
-2449 FPTELIAIS
+2449 FPTELIAVS
-2458 KYREMKLDPVVDLNN
+2458 KYREMKLHPVVDLNN

-2496 IGQNSSIIHTWSYGR
+2496 IGRDSSIIHTWSYAQ
-2511 LNHEANRVATFIASH
+2511 LDQEANRVATFIASH
-2526 GIHNRM
+2526 GIHGRM

-2569 TFLLKDSNSAIF
+2569 TLLLKDSNSAIF

-2592 GCLSVNVNCDQ
+2592 GCLLVNVNRDQ
-2603 YQSDSEVALKVQ
+2603 YQSDSDVALKVK
-2615 KSKDSVA
+2615 KSKDAVA

-2691 HGMSCITG
+2691 HGLSCITG

-2791 RNVGRPLGDTVAHV
+2791 RNVGHPLGDTVAHV
-2805 LIPGTLTYAK
+2805 LIPGALTYAK

-2837 TGAFVENFHGGRMYR
+2837 TGAFVENFHGGKMYR

-2929 DEKVEMLDTFEQI
+2929 DEKVEI
-2942 NVSIRAG
+2942 
-2949 CRERLPGYM
+2949 ERLPGYM
-2958 VPDVVIPIN
+2958 VPDVVIPIS
-2967 FLPLAAMSGKADVK
+2967 FLPLAPMSGKADVK

-2994 LLSAEKGQSTGNKT
+2994 LLSAEKGQSTGNRT
-3008 ATVRELDEQEIAVV
+3008 VTVRELDEQELAVV
-3022 EILKSVVPATSA
+3022 EILKSLVPATSA
-3034 DFTPSTNIFEVG
+3034 ELTPSTNIFEVG

-3086 DTTPEQAAKNKENA
+3086 DTTPEQAARNRENA
-3100 LKKIARAEAAF
+3100 LKKIARIEAAF
-3111 RESSL
+3111 RESPL
-3116 GKKSGMNVET
+3116 GKNFGMNVET

-3156 ELVSEID
+3156 ELSSVID
-3163 ISKLSQTWKSCAT
+3163 ISKLSQAWKAS
-3176 ANEILRTCFC
+3176 
-3186 QINDDILQVVLKNES
+3186 VLKNES
-3201 FDMPWAEHIYSKS
+3201 FDMPWAEHIYSKF
-3214 SKYCTPD
+3214 SKHCTPD
-3221 KMQDLISLDIM
+3221 KMQEAISLDIM

-3245 FTEGSSKSILLI
+3245 FTEGSSKSILLM

-3279 YQGIPTPERPSAGAL
+3279 YQDIPTPERPSAGAL

-3303 LAAKNFWVK
+3303 LAAKKFWVN

-3317 SHPPPSNNDA
+3317 SPPPLLNEAIN
-3327 TEEEEQIEAQ
+3327 EEEKTEAQ
-3337 ISTRILKT
+3337 VSTRILKT

-3354 SRLHVTLPS
+3354 SKLHVTLPS

-3375 VLSINDFVFGLVL
+3375 LLSIDDFVFGLVL
-3388 SGRTVPVPDIE
+3388 SGRTVPIPNIE

-3417 NDATILDILTA
+3417 SDATILDILTA

-3437 QFQHSSLRSIHK
+3437 QFQHSSPRSIHK

-3464 MKTGEEDA
+3464 MKTGEEESE
-3472 DNDLWKLLDSYMPP
+3472 NGLWKLLDSYMPP

-3491 VEFEARHASN
+3491 VEFEARHSSN
-3501 DLVVR
+3501 DLVIR
-3506 AGYTSE
+3506 AGYTPE
-3512 FGSASTV
+3512 FGSASKI
-3519 DNLLEMI
+3519 DNLPEMI
-3526 EVLIDTISKNDNIS
+3526 ELLIDTISKNDNIS

-3550 IASSSAEIL
+3550 SISSSSEIL

-3564 WPEEQTIKT
+3564 LPEEQTIKT
-3573 VLLGLGDF
+3573 VLPWPRRF
-3581 ASGDVSRNST
+3581 ASEDVSRTST

-3604 FAKELRRVGLQ
+3604 FAKELRNIGLP

-3631 RAVSSKSKTHAV
+3631 RAVSSKSKTQSTAEPAV
-3643 AKPAAVKPSSLFD
+3643 AKTTNLLD
-3656 QHKASIPLLADDDKI
+3656 QHKASISLLAEDDKI
-3671 TEIYASTPLQTGILT
+3671 TDIYPSTPLQTGILT

-3693 NLYLHHPAIKLSAN
+3693 KLYLHHPAVNLSPN
-3707 IDIARLKSAWT
+3707 IDIARLKKAWT
-3718 SVIETHD
+3718 SVIEAHD

-3739 PWVAAVHEKPG
+3739 PWLAAVHSNPA

-3759 GWIDKSIEKIIE
+3759 GWIDQSIEKIIE
-3771 STSFP
+3771 TTSFP
-3776 TPDSFSH
+3776 TPESFSQ

-3792 SSFMKVLVLSIHHS
+3792 SSFMKVLVVSIHHS

-3820 SSAYSSGISNPPTT
+3820 SSAYSHVISKPVT

-3844 ERQGTSVEFWLNRL
+3844 ERQGKSVEFWLHRL
-3858 DNYQSIS
+3858 DKYQSIA
-3865 LPSSTIPAET
+3865 LPSSTVPADT
-3875 TSLAQMTIQMP
+3875 TSLAQTTIQMP
-3886 VAEILLR
+3886 VLEILRR

-3934 LPEVEQILGPLF
+3934 LPEVEHILGPLF

-3958 VLGNQDYARQIQDV
+3958 VLGNQDYASQIQDV
-3972 VIEGQENQHASLST
+3972 VIQGQENQHASLST
-3986 IQKFWRQKNVFTG
+3986 IQKLWRRKNIFT
-3999 DALLDALFV
+3999 DAPLLDALFV
-4008 FQKVGGVDGATK
+4008 FQKVGKTDGQK

-4027 EVGESRD
+4027 DGGESRD

-4042 EIEQGIDE
+4042 EIEQGEDE
-4050 VIISAGSPAGRINA
+4050 VIVSAGSPAGRINT
-4064 EDLNLICKTFDQALR
+4064 EDLNLICKTFDEALR
-4079 DILENPH
+4079 DILENPQ
-4086 RSVVAYPEGLQDLPL
+4086 RSVVAHPKQLQDLPL
-4101 ESTPK
+4101 ESIPQ
-4106 SKIENAED
+4106 SKVENVED
-4114 HSDIADAPMLE
+4114 HRDVADAPMLE

-4139 DSVTLHTNIFSLGV
+4139 DSVTLQTSIFSLGV

-4170 PISVADIL
+4170 SISVADIL

-4192 KSKTS
+4192 KSMINTPP
-4197 TQQQDAT
+4197 QDAT

-4209 PESKANALSLLKYPK
+4209 PEAKASTLSLLKYPK
-4224 DTVEEILPA
+4224 DTVQEILPA

-4241 ASWLQSGRTFY
+4241 ASWLKSGRTFY

-4263 IDTARLRTVWRDLQL
+4263 IDTVRLRTVWRDLQL

-4292 ESSYQIVLKPEIINE
+4292 ESAYQIVLKPEVITD
-4307 GNFTVIPTRS
+4307 GTFTVIPAQPT
-4317 ADEDL
+4317 DEDL
-4322 IAAVK
+4322 ISAVQ

-4338 TLFTPPINLCVVQT
+4338 TLFTPPISLCF
-4352 AKADA
+4352 
-4357 VLFRIHHSLYDA
+4357 VLSTPNPHPSYPPHPTSSPTLNTRIPRSPPPP
-4369 WSMMAL
+4369 
-4375 IKEVCTL
+4375 
-4382 YTQPSSLLPD
+4382 PSSHKNPTGNPHSAPPNPTVL
-4392 TPDFI
+4392 TP
-4397 SFVKHTHSSLSSTS
+4397 STETENNKETHH
-4411 SLAAQKSYWE
+4411 QN
-4421 SALRAAQPTILK
+4421 QD
-4433 PTAQSPAN
+4433 QSQN
-4441 ENDQDMT
+4441 TT
-4448 QTFLWLKNAIP
+4448 QTFLLLQNSIP
-4459 HLRALHTL
+4459 HLHALQTL
-4467 ARAHAT
+4467 ARTHNT

-4480 LAFARALARL
+4480 LAFARTLSHL

-4504 RSSDFDGAATVLAP
+4504 RASSFHGAETVLAP
-4518 TVNLLPVSVAVSGG
+4518 TVNLLPVSIPVSGR
-4532 AETDILQDIQ
+4532 AETDLLLEIQ

-4554 RLRDVVRWTQGRGQ
+4554 SLRDVVTWAMEESQGQ
-4568 GTETRESSQPLFNAS
+4568 PQPLFNAS
-4583 LNLLFHKPGEDS
+4583 LNLLFHAPGRNS
-4595 PPPSS
+4595 PSPSPSS
-4600 PPPQSAELLAPLP
+4600 STPTNQAPELLIPLP
-4613 IGVPTDFSAPRR
+4613 IGVPTDFAPKRKIKGETAVQR
-4625 ISGDTPVQN
+4625 IETG
-4634 LDAAYLAPRNVFVDV
+4634 YLATRNVFVDV
-4649 GEGADDCV
+4649 GEGENDCI
-4657 DFGVKV
+4657 DFGVKA
-4663 DRVLMDEV
+4663 DAVLMDEA
-4671 EIQKFVEGIA
+4671 EIERFVEGIA
-4681 REVEGIRHVLARRA
+4681 SEVEGIRKALGRVEE
-4695 V
+4695 

>member
-1 MDSIIPNTT
+1 
-10 FPYLDTAYRN
+10 
-20 VADSQVSKGELNRNR
+20 
-35 SGNDSEPHLKT
+35 
-46 ISKIF
+46 
-51 SSGEWDFD
+51 
-59 LSIIQESYAQFVAA
+59 
-73 FTGHDEVAFYT
+73 
-84 YSDISS
+84 
-90 NTPTTDNLQEC
+90 
-101 GIIHARL
+101 
-108 TEEPKNDQK
+108 
-117 SHPSISWKFVQDIP
+117 
-131 RSMES
+131 
-136 FDFALHV
+136 
-143 TKSRDMKSLSD
+143 
-154 ITPFTII
+154 
-161 ITVDD
+161 
-166 ASVIESTLSYEPSLL
+166 
-181 SDSDAPHIFDAA
+181 
-193 VSYLR
+193 
-198 CSPSSD
+198 
-204 AETVANESV
+204 
-213 LNFPPLIRPPSF
+213 
-225 LEDERGSDLQ
+225 
-235 NQKALLHSAFE
+235 
-246 RRVAQHPNRVA
+246 
-257 LDFLQSQDSESKSPV
+257 
-272 RRTFTYSEL
+272 
-281 NEITTSLAEYIL
+281 
-293 LSRGEQESGNSKFVP
+293 
-308 VLLSTSAEL
+308 
-317 YIAYLAILKA
+317 
-327 GLAFCPLPIEAPP
+327 
-340 QRLKDIHEDLMPQ
+340 
-353 IILGSEQYRHK
+353 
-364 LSAISSDSMKWIDIE
+364 
-379 SFIHMRTRA
+379 
-388 GIATQNPPS
+388 
-397 FRVVASPE
+397 
-405 ENDVAYIMYTSG
+405 
-417 STGKPKG
+417 
-424 VQITHLAA
+424 
-432 ACSIAS
+432 
-438 HAITSKLPPS
+438 
-448 PEGIPRWFQFAA
+448 
-460 PTFDPSLMEI
+460 
-470 FVTFSTGATLCS
+470 
-482 ASRDLT
+482 
-488 LTDFEAVVSEL
+488 
-499 QATVMMA
+499 
-506 TPSMAALLR
+506 
-515 RSKLTSLKSLWTM
+515 
-528 GETVL
+528 
-533 RKNIEDF
+533 
-540 ARSPSPDQSSE
+540 
-551 LCNAYGPTEA
+551 
-561 AINCTLIPNFHPED
+561 
-575 RGSIIGPALPTCSL
+575 
-589 FVVDTGSDSIKPVPK
+589 
-604 GFTGELAIGGPQV
+604 
-617 SVGYLNRP
+617 
-625 EQNAKAFIVSP
+625 
-636 EFGRLYLTGDKARIV
+636 
-651 TDRSGQHVVEFLGRM
+651 M
-666 DTSQVKLSGRRV
+666 DTSQVKFSGRRV
-678 DLGEIDT
+678 DFGEIDT
-685 VVASSAGIKEAVTV
+685 VVTSCVGIKEAVTV
-699 SYKRFA
+699 SYKRFV
-705 NQAGS
+705 NQAES
-710 EEAVCFIILDADTTK
+710 EEAVCFIILDADNIK

-730 RCRENA
+730 
-736 ARLLPSY
+736 S
-743 MCPSKYFVLSK
+743 
-754 MPRSL
+754 
-759 AGKIDRKSLSAMTE
+759 
-773 ALWNEDSSKP
+773 
-783 SNLLQNGEDASSSN
+783 
-797 SQGQD
+797 
-802 EIMRL
+802 
-807 ILNLLSELVGSTANL
+807 
-822 TSNTN
+822 
-827 LFSLGID
+827 ID
-834 SLKAIRFLQLARDAG
+834 SLKAIRFLHLARDAS
-849 ITELSIADVLG
+849 ITELSITDILR

-865 KLRNIIVERR
+865 KLRNTIVERR
-875 KNATGE
+875 KNDTGKAS
-881 TPTHEVIGTPISF
+881 THNFAGASISF
-894 DDFEAK
+894 DEFETK

-909 GISSQD
+909 GISPED

-922 TATQSGMLASFLR
+922 TATQSGMLVSFLR
-935 SSKDNKHY
+935 SSKDNKYY

-951 NPSVDISRLKDSWI
+951 NLSVDISRLKNSWI
-965 ATVQRHESYRMVF
+965 TTVQRHESYRMVF
-978 VAIDDALSPFAQCV
+978 VAIDDALSPFGQCV
-992 LKESSALDVPSWKEV
+992 LKESSNLSVPNWKVV

-1015 TVVKCIQS
+1015 IIDQCIQS
-1023 TLRDA
+1023 TLRQA
-1028 ENEMLLDRPP
+1028 ENEIVLDRPP

-1050 FFTFSVFHAIFDGA
+1050 FFTFSVFHGIFDGA

-1081 IPRRTEISTAVSMH
+1081 IPRRTEISTAVNMH
-1095 YGSDPTQTIEF
+1095 YSSDPTQTVEF

-1115 PVPFPSLTG
+1115 PVPFPPLTG

-1134 LTSSIKASIGI
+1134 LTTSIKASIDIDG
-1145 NDLRDG
+1145 LRDG

-1206 PINIPAQLLESK
+1206 PINIPAQLLEAK

-1231 INAESLAH
+1231 INAESLGH

-1328 SFVIRNPKN
+1328 SFVIRNPEN

-1353 VMSTELTGASALL
+1353 VMSTELTGAGALL

-1373 TKMNPDDIALIFM
+1373 TKMNPEDIALIFM
-1386 NDFTAQDPAA
+1386 NDFTGQDPAG
-1396 NVQWTYAELEH
+1396 NVKWTYAELD
-1407 RANRLAS
+1407 RKANRLAS
-1414 YLVQRYGPLE
+1414 YLVEKYGPLE
-1424 DKVVPFSMYKS
+1424 NKVVPFSMYKS

-1493 VALIDISEN
+1493 VILIDISEN
-1502 NVTNS
+1502 NATNS
-1507 TFSLDETK
+1507 TFSYDEAK

-1537 GLPKGVQVHHSA
+1537 GLPKGVQVQHSA

-1564 RSGAVRCLQFSQPT
+1564 RSGSVRCLQFSQPT

-1601 DVMLGSFPDLANITN
+1601 DVMLGSFPDLANATN

-1629 VSRVHCK
+1629 VSRAHCQ
-1636 TLEIVT
+1636 TLEVVT

-1732 LAKTEEKFHWNDSC
+1732 LAKTEEKFHWNESC

-1814 VLVTFLSTPSIPA
+1814 VLVTFLSVPSIPA
-1827 QDLLITNNR
+1827 QDLLITNDR

-1843 AMAVSKANLP
+1843 AIAASKANLP
-1853 EHMIPSVLV
+1853 EHMIPSVFV

-1889 ESWES
+1889 EAWES

-1900 DTVWTDEE
+1900 DSAWTEEE

-1922 SKNFRSNSRLAT
+1922 SKTFRSSSRLAT

-1946 ARLKAAG
+1946 ARLKTAG

-1981 TCLDSSSRLLDVF
+1981 TCLDSSSRLLEVF
-1994 HRKWFPKVAET
+1994 HREWFPKVAET
-2005 SAISDKGFA
+2005 SLIGDKAFS

-2040 FFDLSDNIDLELL
+2040 FFNLSDDIDLELL
-2053 KAAWFKVAQNNEA
+2053 KAAWFKVAQKNEA
-2066 LRIGFLPTASVSVK
+2066 LRIGFLPTASVSAK

-2093 IYEKP
+2093 IYQKP
-2098 SVDWSVV
+2098 LVDWNVV
-2105 KVMNEDFATSAKTHA
+2105 KVTNEDFSTSAKTHA
-2120 QQIARKHQSGAFINS
+2120 QQIARKHQTSAFINS
-2135 PWAVVVFERDNFRT
+2135 PWAVVVFERNDVRT

-2175 LSQEGLLNPR
+2175 TSQENLSPR
-2185 YQIREAIALSFMRRT
+2185 HQIREAIALSFMQRT
-2200 SPQEDMVFWKNTL
+2200 SPQEDMAFWKNTL

-2226 MAPENKSRTYNTIS
+2226 LAPENQSRTYNTVS
-2240 IPLSIP
+2240 IPLSVP
-2246 ISKLQNTAQ
+2246 ISKLQTTAQ

-2267 AAWACIVSDFL
+2267 AAWACMVSDFL

-2308 LTPVPIFTSGTARE
+2308 LTPVPILTSGTARE
-2322 IVSKHDSMNIAAYSH
+2322 IVSKHDSMNVAAYNH
-2337 RDANPGMLRKLIGR
+2337 RDANPGMLCKLIGR
-2351 PKSQPLYPAVFVF
+2351 PKFQPLYPAVFVF
-2364 HPRNTESEHE
+2364 HPRNTESEHK

-2387 NVEHDLTLNVEENAH
+2387 NVEHDLTLNVEENAN

-2417 IPGVEVLT
+2417 IPGVEVLS
-2425 KQLDALVTAMISH
+2425 KQLDALIAAMISH
-2438 PDTPIQELTNY
+2438 PDTSIQELTNF
-2449 FPTELIAIS
+2449 FPTELIAVS
-2458 KYREMKLDPVVDLNN
+2458 KYREMNLHPVVDLNN

-2496 IGQNSSIIHTWSYGR
+2496 IGRDSSIIRTWSYAK
-2511 LNHEANRVATFIASH
+2511 LDQEANRVATFIASH
-2526 GIHNRM
+2526 GIHGRM

-2592 GCLSVNVNCDQ
+2592 GCLLVNVNRDQ
-2603 YQSDSEVALKVQ
+2603 YQSDSDVALKVK
-2615 KSKDSVA
+2615 KSKDAVA

-2691 HGMSCITG
+2691 HGLSCITG

-2837 TGAFVENFHGGRMYR
+2837 TGAFVENFHGGKMYR

-2878 GQRLELGEV
+2878 GQRLELGAV

-2929 DEKVEMLDTFEQI
+2929 DEKVGMLDTFEQI

-2958 VPDVVIPIN
+2958 VPDVVIPFS
-2967 FLPLAAMSGKADVK
+2967 FLPLAPMSGKADVK

-2994 LLSAEKGQSTGNKT
+2994 LLSAEKGQSTGNRT
-3008 ATVRELDEQEIAVV
+3008 VTVRELDEQELAVV

-3034 DFTPSTNIFEVG
+3034 EFTPSTNIFEVG

-3086 DTTPEQAAKNKENA
+3086 DITPEQAARNRENA
-3100 LKKIARAEAAF
+3100 LKKIARVEAAF
-3111 RESSL
+3111 QESPL
-3116 GKKSGMNVET
+3116 GKNFGMNVES

-3156 ELVSEID
+3156 ELSSDID
-3163 ISKLSQTWKSCAT
+3163 ISKLSQAWKACAT
-3176 ANEILRTCFC
+3176 VNEILRTCFC
-3186 QINDDILQVVLKNES
+3186 QINDDILQAVLKNES
-3201 FDMPWAEHIYSKS
+3201 FDMPWAEHVYSKS
-3214 SKYCTPD
+3214 SKHCTPD
-3221 KMQDLISLDIM
+3221 KMQEAISLDIM

-3245 FTEGSSKSILLI
+3245 FTEGSSKSILFM

-3279 YQGIPTPERPSAGAL
+3279 YQDIPTPERPSAGAL

-3303 LAAKNFWVK
+3303 LAAKKFWVN

-3317 SHPPPSNNDA
+3317 SPSPFLNEVIN
-3327 TEEEEQIEAQ
+3327 EEEKTEAQ
-3337 ISTRILKT
+3337 VSTRILKT
-3345 NLSALEAFA
+3345 NLNALEAFA
-3354 SRLHVTLPS
+3354 SKLHVTLPS

-3375 VLSINDFVFGLVL
+3375 LLSINDFVFGLVL
-3388 SGRTVPVPDIE
+3388 SGRTVPIPNIE

-3417 NDATILDILTA
+3417 SDATILYILTA

-3437 QFQHSSLRSIHK
+3437 QFQHSSPRSIHK
-3449 WVEADRPLFNCLFSF
+3449 WVEADRPLFSCLFSF
-3464 MKTGEEDA
+3464 MKTGEEES
-3472 DNDLWKLLDSYMPP
+3472 DNGLWKLLDSYMPP

-3491 VEFEARHASN
+3491 VEFEARHPSN
-3501 DLVVR
+3501 DLVIR
-3506 AGYTSE
+3506 AGYTPE
-3512 FGSASTV
+3512 FGSASKV

-3526 EVLIDTISKNDNIS
+3526 ELLIDTISKNDNIS

-3550 IASSSAEIL
+3550 SISSSSEIF

-3564 WPEEQTIKT
+3564 LPEEQTIKT
-3573 VLLGLGDF
+3573 VLHGLGDF
-3581 ASGDVSRNST
+3581 ASEDVSRTST

-3604 FAKELRRVGLQ
+3604 FAKELRNIGLP

-3622 RYPSIAALA
+3622 RYPSIASLA
-3631 RAVSSKSKTHAV
+3631 RAVSSKSKTQSTAEPAV
-3643 AKPAAVKPSSLFD
+3643 AKTTNLLD
-3656 QHKASIPLLADDDKI
+3656 QHKASIPLLAEDDKI
-3671 TEIYASTPLQTGILT
+3671 TDIYPSTPLQTGILT

-3693 NLYLHHPAIKLSAN
+3693 KLYLHHPAVKLSPN
-3707 IDIARLKSAWT
+3707 IDIARLKKAWT
-3718 SVIETHD
+3718 SVIEAHD

-3739 PWVAAVHEKPG
+3739 PWLAAVHAKPA

-3759 GWIDKSIEKIIE
+3759 GWIDQSIEKIIE
-3771 STSFP
+3771 TTRFP
-3776 TPDSFSH
+3776 TPESFSL

-3792 SSFMKVLVLSIHHS
+3792 SSFMKVLVVSIHHS

-3820 SSAYSSGISNPPTT
+3820 SSAYSHGIPKPVT

-3844 ERQGTSVEFWLNRL
+3844 ERQGKSVEFWLNRL
-3858 DNYQSIS
+3858 DNYQSIV
-3865 LPSSTIPAET
+3865 LPSSTIPADT
-3875 TSLAQMTIQMP
+3875 TSLAQTTIQMP
-3886 VAEILLR
+3886 VSEILRR

-3934 LPEVEQILGPLF
+3934 LPEVEHILGPLF

-3958 VLGNQDYARQIQDV
+3958 VQGNQDYASQIQDV
-3972 VIEGQENQHASLST
+3972 VIQGQENQHASLST
-3986 IQKFWRQKNVFTG
+3986 IQKLWRRKNIFT
-3999 DALLDALFV
+3999 DAPLLDALFV
-4008 FQKVGGVDGATK
+4008 FQKAGKTDGQK
-4020 EKLWSVM
+4020 KNLWSVM
-4027 EVGESRD
+4027 DGGESRD

-4042 EIEQGIDE
+4042 EIEQGEDE
-4050 VIISAGSPAGRINA
+4050 VIVSAGSPAGRINT
-4064 EDLNLICKTFDQALR
+4064 EDLNLICKTFDEALR
-4079 DILENPH
+4079 DILENPQ
-4086 RSVVAYPEGLQDLPL
+4086 RSVVAHPKQLQDLPL
-4101 ESTPK
+4101 ESIPH
-4106 SKIENAED
+4106 SKVENVED
-4114 HSDIADAPMLE
+4114 HRDVADAPMLE

-4139 DSVTLHTNIFSLGV
+4139 DSVTLQTSIFSLGV

-4170 PISVADIL
+4170 SISVADIL

-4192 KSKTS
+4192 KSKINTPP
-4197 TQQQDAT
+4197 QDAT

-4209 PESKANALSLLKYPK
+4209 PEAKASALSLLKYPK
-4224 DTVEEILPA
+4224 DTVQEILPA

-4241 ASWLQSGRTFY
+4241 ASWLKCGRTFY

-4263 IDTARLRTVWRDLQL
+4263 IDTVRLRTVWRDLQL

-4292 ESSYQIVLKPEIINE
+4292 ESAYQIVLKPEVITD
-4307 GNFTVIPTRS
+4307 GTFTVIPAQST
-4317 ADEDL
+4317 DEDL
-4322 IAAVK
+4322 ISAVQ
-4327 RQVHHWAQRPS
+4327 RQVYHWAQRPS
-4338 TLFTPPINLCVVQT
+4338 TLFTPPISLCVVQT
-4352 AKADA
+4352 ATTDA

-4369 WSMMAL
+4369 WSMIAL

-4382 YTQPSSLLPD
+4382 YTQPSSILPP

-4397 SFVKHTHSSLSSTS
+4397 SYVKYTHSSLSSPS
-4411 SLAAQKSYWE
+4411 SLLAQKSYWK
-4421 SALRAAQPTILK
+4421 SSLRSAQPTILT
-4433 PTAQSPAN
+4433 PSTEP
-4441 ENDQDMT
+4441 ENNKETHHQNQNQDQTQNTT
-4448 QTFLWLKNAIP
+4448 QTFLLLQNSIP
-4459 HLRALHTL
+4459 HLHTLQTL
-4467 ARAHAT
+4467 ARTHNT

-4480 LAFARALARL
+4480 LAFARALSHL

-4504 RSSDFDGAATVLAP
+4504 RASSFHGAETVLAP
-4518 TVNLLPVSVAVSGG
+4518 TVNLLPVSIPVSGR
-4532 AETDILQDIQ
+4532 AERDLLLAIQ
-4542 RDMSQR
+4542 QDMSQR

-4554 RLRDVVRWTQGRGQ
+4554 SLRDVVTWAMEESQGQPR
-4568 GTETRESSQPLFNAS
+4568 PLFNAS
-4583 LNLLFHKPGEDS
+4583 LNLLFHAPGRNS
-4595 PPPSS
+4595 PSPSAS
-4600 PPPQSAELLAPLP
+4600 PSTPTNQAPELLTPLP
-4613 IGVPTDFSAPRR
+4613 IGVPTNFAPKRKIKGETAVQR
-4625 ISGDTPVQN
+4625 IETG
-4634 LDAAYLAPRNVFVDV
+4634 YLATRNVFVDV
-4649 GEGADDCV
+4649 GEGENDCI
-4657 DFGVKV
+4657 DFGVKA
-4663 DRVLMDEV
+4663 DAVLMDEA
-4671 EIQKFVEGIA
+4671 EIKRFVEGIA
-4681 REVEGIRHVLARRA
+4681 REVEGIRMALGSVEE
-4695 V
+4695 

>member
-1 MDSIIPNTT
+1 MSSSTINIFEIMDPIIPNTT
-10 FPYLDTAYRN
+10 FPSLDTAYRN
-20 VADSQVSKGELNRNR
+20 LADSHVSRRELDEKQSEN
-35 SGNDSEPHLKT
+35 GSEPQLKT
-46 ISKIF
+46 IKKTF
-51 SSGEWDFD
+51 PSGEWNFNH
-59 LSIIQESYAQFVAA
+59 STIQESYAQFVAA
-73 FTGHDEVAFYT
+73 FTGHDEIAIYT
-84 YSDISS
+84 SSDLSS
-90 NTPTTDNLQEC
+90 NIPTTDNPREC
-101 GIIHARL
+101 GIIRGHL
-108 TEEPKNDQK
+108 TEGSASDGD
-117 SHPSISWKFVQDIP
+117 SRPSISWEFIQDIP
-131 RSMES
+131 HSTKS
-136 FDFALHV
+136 LDFALHI
-143 TKSRDMKSLSD
+143 TKTLNSHDSRIPYD
-154 ITPFTII
+154 IKPFTIF
-161 ITVDD
+161 ITVED
-166 ASVIESTLSYEPSLL
+166 ASIIDFSLL
-181 SDSDAPHIFDAA
+181 YDTSLLPGSDAPHIFDAA
-193 VSYLR
+193 VAYLR
-198 CSPSSD
+198 RSSSID
-204 AETVANESV
+204 DGKVTNESI

-225 LEDERGSDLQ
+225 IEDQVNLNLQ
-235 NQKALLHSAFE
+235 DEKALLHSAFE
-246 RRVAQHPNRVA
+246 RRVAQYPNRVA
-257 LDFLQSQDSESKSPV
+257 LDFLQSQNSASKPTI
-272 RRTFTYSEL
+272 RRTFTYTQL
-281 NEITTSLAEYIL
+281 NEIATSLAEHIL
-293 LSRGEQESGNSKFVP
+293 ISRGQQEIGSSRVVP

-340 QRLKDIHEDLMPQ
+340 QRLQDIHEDIMPQ
-353 IILGSEQYRHK
+353 IILGSERYRHK
-364 LSAISSDSMKWIDIE
+364 LSAVLSDSLKWIDVE
-379 SFIHMRTRA
+379 SFIYMRLRD
-388 GIATQNPPS
+388 GITGQNPLS
-397 FRVVASPE
+397 FRVLASSD

-438 HAITSKLPPS
+438 HAITSPLPPS
-448 PEGIPRWFQFAA
+448 SEGIPRWFQFAA

-470 FVTFSTGATLCS
+470 FVTLSTGATLCS

-488 LTDFEAVVSEL
+488 LTNFEAVVSEL

-515 RSKLTSLKSLWTM
+515 RSKLTWLRSLWTM

-533 RKNIEDF
+533 RKNIDDF
-540 ARSPSPDQSSE
+540 ARLPSPEQSSE

-561 AINCTLIPNFHPED
+561 AINCTLIPNFHPGD

-589 FVVDTGSDSIKPVPK
+589 FVLDTTANSVKPVPR
-604 GFTGELAIGGPQV
+604 GFSGELAIGGPQV
-617 SVGYLNRP
+617 SIGYLNRP
-625 EQNAKAFIVSP
+625 DQNAKSFVISP

-651 TDRSGQHVVEFLGRM
+651 TNRRGQYVVEFLGRL

-685 VVASSAGIKEAVTV
+685 VVSSCKGIKEAVTV

-710 EEAVCFIILDADTTK
+710 EEAVCFIILEGDNIK
-725 EDVEA
+725 EDVEM

-743 MCPSKYFVLSK
+743 MCPSKYFVLSE

-759 AGKIDRKSLSAMTE
+759 AVESA
-773 ALWNEDSSKP
+773 ADLD
-783 SNLLQNGEDASSSN
+783 
-797 SQGQD
+797 
-802 EIMRL
+802 
-807 ILNLLSELVGSTANL
+807 
-822 TSNTN
+822 SNTN

-860 GATPL
+860 G
-865 KLRNIIVERR
+865 
-875 KNATGE
+875 
-881 TPTHEVIGTPISF
+881 
-894 DDFEAK
+894 
-900 HRPICSESL
+900 
-909 GISSQD
+909 
-915 IAKILPT
+915 
-922 TATQSGMLASFLR
+922 
-935 SSKDNKHY
+935 HY
-943 IHNSVHHI
+943 IHHSVHHI
-951 NPSVDISRLKDSWI
+951 NSSVDVSRLKHSWI
-965 ATVQRHESYRMVF
+965 TAVRRHESYRMVF
-978 VAIDDALSPFAQCV
+978 VAINDVLSPFGQCV
-992 LKESSALDVPSWKEV
+992 LKESCTLSLPSWKV
-1007 TCESDDPQ
+1007 VACESDDPQ
-1015 TVVKCIQS
+1015 IMNKFIES
-1023 TLRDA
+1023 TSREA
-1028 ENEMLLDRPP
+1028 EDEIVLYRPP
-1038 YQMTLIQSPTKT
+1038 YQMTLIQSPTRT
-1050 FFTFSVFHAIFDGA
+1050 FFTFSVFHGIFDGA

-1074 LVYRGSD
+1074 LVYRGSEM
-1081 IPRRTEISTAVSMH
+1081 PKRTGISTAINMH
-1095 YGSDPTQTIEF
+1095 YESDATQTVEF
-1106 WSSQLKDCD
+1106 WSSQLKGCD

-1134 LTSSIKASIGI
+1134 FTSSIKASIGI
-1145 NDLRDG
+1145 DDLRDG

-1165 AWALILATYKDS
+1165 AWALILTTYKDS

-1206 PINIPAQLLESK
+1206 PINIPAQLLESES
-1218 ATSVSSILHAIAK
+1218 TSVSSILHEIAK
-1231 INAESLAH
+1231 INAESLGH
-1239 LQIPLNSIVAPNGG
+1239 LQIPLNSIVAPSGG

-1301 RLRATYTDEFLN
+1301 RLRATYTDEFLH
-1313 DESATLMLQQFSDLI
+1313 DASATLMLQQFSDLI
-1328 SFVIRNPKN
+1328 SFFIHNPEKPYIN
-1337 SYMDGRYA
+1337 GRYA

-1353 VMSTELTGASALL
+1353 ILSTELTGPSALL
-1366 HTEFERN
+1366 HTDFERN
-1373 TKMNPDDIALIFM
+1373 AKMNPEDVALIFI
-1386 NDFTAQDPAA
+1386 NNFTAQDPAEH
-1396 NVQWTYAELEH
+1396 VKWTFAELD
-1407 RANRLAS
+1407 RKANRLAS

-1424 DKVVPFSMYKS
+1424 DKVVPFSIYKS

-1464 HDLIVRTDA
+1464 HDLILRTDA
-1473 NMLLVANDTVSQD
+1473 NMLLVANDTVNQD
-1486 AQAIPQG
+1486 GQAIPQG
-1493 VALIDISEN
+1493 VSLIDISEDKA
-1502 NVTNS
+1502 TNS
-1507 TFSLDETK
+1507 TFILDETK
-1515 PSSLPIIRS
+1515 PANLPIIRS

-1537 GLPKGVQVHHSA
+1537 GLPKGVQVQHSA

-1559 SIPVS
+1559 AIPAS
-1564 RSGAVRCLQFSQPT
+1564 RSGEVRCLQFSQPT

-1594 TVIAAPK
+1594 TVIAAAK
-1601 DVMLGSFPDLANITN
+1601 DVMLGSFPDLANMTN

-1629 VSRVHCK
+1629 VPRTHCK
-1636 TLEIVT
+1636 TLEVVT

-1654 DWSQNMLAYNT
+1654 DWSQNILAYNT

-1671 SVVSTVKQFGGFENP
+1671 SVVSTVKQFGGYENS

-1694 PLPSVGVFVLNNE
+1694 PLPSVGVFVINND
-1707 RVVMRHGVGE
+1707 RFVMRNGVGE

-1732 LAKTEEKFHWNDSC
+1732 PAKTEERFHWNESC

-1791 SHCHPDT
+1791 NHCHPDT

-1805 MARPDRPTK
+1805 MARPDRPKK
-1814 VLVTFLSTPSIPA
+1814 VLVTLLSAPSISA
-1827 QDLLITNNR
+1827 HDLLITNDR

-1853 EHMIPSVLV
+1853 EHMIPSVFV

-1877 KALSGAYEALDL
+1877 KALSAAYEALDL

-1894 NFTSTQ
+1894 NFSSTQ
-1900 DTVWTDEE
+1900 DSNWTGEE
-1908 ERLLEHFATFLGTE
+1908 ERLLQHFATFLGTE
-1922 SKNFRSNSRLAT
+1922 SKTFRSNSRLGT

-1946 ARLKAAG
+1946 ARLKTVG

-1958 AHMLHCQTIADL
+1958 AHVLHCQTIADL
-1970 CNLFNKPASNS
+1970 CNLLDKPVSKSN
-1981 TCLDSSSRLLDVF
+1981 CLDTSHRLFDVF
-1994 HRKWFPKVAET
+1994 HREWFPKVVET
-2005 SAISDKGFA
+2005 SAIRDEAFV
-2014 VCPTLPLQENLLS
+2014 VCPTLSLQENLLS

-2040 FFDLSDNIDLELL
+2040 FFDLSDNVDLELL
-2053 KAAWFKVAQNNEA
+2053 KAAWFQVACDNEA
-2066 LRIGFLPTASVSVK
+2066 LRVGFLPTASVSAK
-2080 ANSGFGASTFLQL
+2080 ANAGFGASTFLQL

-2098 SVDWSVV
+2098 SVDWSVIAV
-2105 KVMNEDFATSAKTHA
+2105 TNENFSTSAKSYA
-2120 QQIARKHQSGAFINS
+2120 QQIARKHQTSAFINS
-2135 PWAVVVFERDNFRT
+2135 PWAVVVFERDDVRT

-2167 IDDLHAAY
+2167 IDDLHEAY
-2175 LSQEGLLNPR
+2175 VAQKGLLSKR
-2185 YQIREAIALSFMRRT
+2185 HQIREAIAISFMKRT

-2218 EADDSVEK
+2218 EADDSVEQI
-2226 MAPENKSRTYNTIS
+2226 AQGNKTRTYNTIS
-2240 IPLSIP
+2240 IPLSVP
-2246 ISKLQNTAQ
+2246 ISKLQTTAQ
-2255 EFHCSSANSILR
+2255 EFQCSSANSILR

-2293 LASSSLEDII
+2293 LAASSLEDIV

-2322 IVSKHDSMNIAAYSH
+2322 IVVKHDSMNVAAYKH

-2364 HPRNTESEHE
+2364 HPRSTESEQRHE
-2374 HELWNE
+2374 FWTE

-2387 NVEHDLTLNVEENAH
+2387 NVEHDLTLNVEENAT
-2402 GGFDLVVSVEAGVLD
+2402 GGFDLVVSVESGVLD
-2417 IPGVEVLT
+2417 ISGVEILT
-2425 KQLDALVTAMISH
+2425 KQLDALVTAMISY
-2438 PDTPIQELTNY
+2438 PDTSIRDLTNY
-2449 FPTELIAIS
+2449 FPTELIAVS
-2458 KYREMKLDPVVDLNN
+2458 KSREMKLDPIVDLNN

-2483 THPDWAAAEIAES
+2483 THPDWAAAEIADS
-2496 IGQNSSIIHTWSYGR
+2496 ISRNSSIIHTWSYSR
-2511 LNHEANRVATFIASH
+2511 LNHEANRVAAFISSH
-2526 GIHNRM
+2526 GIHGRM
-2532 IGMCLGRTLTAFAVT
+2532 IGMCLGRTLVAFAVT
-2547 VGIYKSGNTYLPID
+2547 VGIFKSGNTYLPID
-2561 ESLPIERK
+2561 ESLPTDRK
-2569 TFLLKDSNSAIF
+2569 VFLLKDSDAAIF
-2581 FSEETV
+2581 FSEESV
-2587 DFVPE
+2587 EFAPG
-2592 GCLSVNVNCDQ
+2592 GCLAVNVNHDQ
-2603 YQSDSEVALKVQ
+2603 FQTDRDVTQKVE
-2615 KSKDSVA
+2615 KNKDSVA

-2654 ICEYVPATRVLGGV
+2654 ICENVPTTRILGGV
-2668 GRFLGLASRAF
+2668 GKFLGLASRAF

-2691 HGMSCITG
+2691 HGLSCITG
-2699 VKSMLL
+2699 NKSMLL
-2705 DDLPMALQELKIT
+2705 DDLPMALQELKVT

-2730 GLIPSDVPLLRYLGV
+2730 GLIPSDVPLLKYLGV

-2760 SESVTLINA
+2760 SNSVTLINA

-2780 SSPIVNSKVNM
+2780 SSACVNSKENM

-2837 TGAFVENFHGGRMYR
+2837 TGAFIENFHGSRMYR

-2887 SEAVRALLPAGSNVS
+2887 SEAVRALLPDGSNVS
-2902 SLITKHPELSRM
+2902 SLITKHPKLSRM
-2914 QLISFVASNAKAAGI
+2914 QLISFVASRKATEK
-2929 DEKVEMLDTFEQI
+2929 DEKVEMLDSFEEI

-2949 CRERLPGYM
+2949 CRERLPAYM

-2981 QLKAL
+2981 QLKSI
-2986 FASIPLSH
+2986 FASIPLNQ
-2994 LLSAEKGQSTGNKT
+2994 LLSAEKGQLAGTKT
-3008 ATVRELDEQEIAVV
+3008 VTVRDLDEQEIAVV

-3034 DFTPSTNIFEVG
+3034 EFKLSTNIFEIG

-3067 VADVLSIST
+3067 VADVLSIGT

-3081 LLPRA
+3081 LLPRS
-3086 DTTPEQAAKNKENA
+3086 DNTSEQTAKNKENA
-3100 LKKIARAEAAF
+3100 QKKLARAEAAF
-3111 RESSL
+3111 RESIM

-3126 VRPCLPV
+3126 VRHCLPV

-3141 LNKEAGALYVNHITF
+3141 LNKDSGALYINHITF
-3156 ELVSEID
+3156 ELASDID
-3163 ISKLSQTWKSCAT
+3163 KSKVIHAWKSCAT
-3176 ANEILRTCFC
+3176 DNEILRTCFC
-3186 QINDDILQVVLKNES
+3186 QINDDILQVVLKNDS
-3201 FDMPWAEHIYSKS
+3201 FDMPWAEHVYTKS
-3214 SKYCTPD
+3214 SRHCTPA
-3221 KMQDLISLDIM
+3221 KMQEAISLDIM

-3238 PPIRLNI
+3238 PPIRLNF
-3245 FTEGSSKSILLI
+3245 FTEGASKSILLI

-3265 AESLAVLMQDILMR
+3265 AESLTILMQDILMR
-3279 YQGIPTPERPSAGAL
+3279 YQGMPAHERPSAGAL

-3312 KLGDY
+3312 RLGDY
-3317 SHPPPSNNDA
+3317 SCPPILS
-3327 TEEEEQIEAQ
+3327 EEVNEDHIEAQ
-3337 ISTRILKT
+3337 VSTRILKSS
-3345 NLSALEAFA
+3345 LRSLEAFA
-3354 SRLHVTLPS
+3354 SRLHVTLPC

-3375 VLSINDFVFGLVL
+3375 LLSINDFVFGLVL
-3388 SGRTVPVPDIE
+3388 SGRTVPVPNIE

-3417 NDATILDILTA
+3417 SDATVLDILTS
-3428 LQKSSGQML
+3428 LQKFSGQML
-3437 QFQHSSLRSIHK
+3437 QFQHSSPRSIHK

-3464 MKTGEEDA
+3464 IKTGEEEA
-3472 DNDLWKLLDSYMPP
+3472 DNGLWKLLDSYMPP

-3491 VEFEARHASN
+3491 VEFEARHPSN
-3501 DLVVR
+3501 DLVIR

-3512 FGSASTV
+3512 FGSTSKV

-3526 EVLIDTISKNDNIS
+3526 ELLIDTISKSDDIS
-3540 IKSLGIQSNH
+3540 IKSLGIQPSLNF
-3550 IASSSAEIL
+3550 SSSSEVF

-3564 WPEEQTIKT
+3564 LPDEQTIKI

-3581 ASGDVSRNST
+3581 ASDNVSRNST

-3604 FAKELRRVGLQ
+3604 FAKELRSAGLE

-3631 RAVSSKSKTHAV
+3631 RAIASKSKIQST
-3643 AKPAAVKPSSLFD
+3643 VKPIEVKTSSLLD
-3656 QHKASIPLLADDDKI
+3656 QHGASIPLLTEDDKI
-3671 TEIYASTPLQTGILT
+3671 TDVYASTPLQTGILT

-3693 NLYLHHPAIKLSAN
+3693 KLYLHHPAVKLSAN
-3707 IDIARLKSAWT
+3707 VDIERLKKAWA
-3718 SVIETHD
+3718 SVIESHD
-3725 ILRTTFHYFEGATH
+3725 ILRTTFHYFEGSAN
-3739 PWVAAVHEKPG
+3739 PWLAAVHENPN
-3750 IQWIEEQAS
+3750 IQWVEEQAS
-3759 GWIDKSIEKIIE
+3759 GWIDKSIEKIVE
-3771 STSFP
+3771 NTSFP
-3776 TPDSFSH
+3776 TPDSFSS
-3783 TPLKITILH
+3783 TPLKVTILR
-3792 SSFMKVLVLSIHHS
+3792 SSFMKVLVISIHHS
-3806 LYDGFS
+3806 LYDGWS

-3820 SSAYSSGISNPPTT
+3820 STAYSQGISKPMT
-3834 PFSEAAKLIT
+3834 PFSDAAKLIN
-3844 ERQGTSVEFWLNRL
+3844 ERQGKSVEFWLNRL
-3858 DNYQSIS
+3858 DNYQSIPI
-3865 LPSSTIPAET
+3865 PSSINPTQT
-3875 TSLAQMTIQMP
+3875 TSFATTTIQMP
-3886 VAEILLR
+3886 VSEILQR

-3934 LPEVEQILGPLF
+3934 LPDVEKVLGPLF

-3952 VVLDNP
+3952 IALDNP
-3958 VLGNQDYARQIQDV
+3958 LLGNQDYASQIQDV
-3972 VIEGQENQHASLST
+3972 VVQGQENQHASLPT
-3986 IQKFWRQKNVFTG
+3986 IQRFWRQKNIFTDG
-3999 DALLDALFV
+3999 ALLDALFV
-4008 FQKVGGVDGATK
+4008 FQKVGERDGQQG
-4020 EKLWSVM
+4020 EKLWTLMDM
-4027 EVGESRD
+4027 EDSRD
-4034 ATEYGLNV
+4034 TTEYGLNV
-4042 EIEQGIDE
+4042 EIEQGTDK
-4050 VIISAGSPAGRINA
+4050 VIISAGSPAGRINT
-4064 EDLNLICKTFDQALR
+4064 EDLGLICSTFRHALR
-4079 DILENPH
+4079 DILENPK
-4086 RSVVAYPEGLQDLPL
+4086 RSVVAYPEQLHDLPL

-4106 SKIENAED
+4106 SKTEISED
-4114 HSDIADAPMLE
+4114 HSDVANAPMLE

-4139 DSVTLHTNIFSLGV
+4139 ESVALQTSIFSLGV

-4192 KSKTS
+4192 KSKTN
-4197 TQQQDAT
+4197 TQQQDERK
-4204 TELLS
+4204 ELLS
-4209 PESKANALSLLKYPK
+4209 SESKANALSLLKYPEH
-4224 DTVEEILPA
+4224 TVEEILPVI
-4233 MAGQEYHL
+4233 AGQEYHL
-4241 ASWLQSGRTFY
+4241 ASWLKSGRTFY
-4252 EPTWAFQAREK
+4252 EPTWAFQACEK
-4263 IDTARLRTVWRDLQL
+4263 IDATRLSTVWKDLQL
-4278 RHPILRTVFTAPTP
+4278 RHPILRTVFTAPTS
-4292 ESSYQIVLKPEIINE
+4292 EFSYQIVLKPEVINDE
-4307 GNFTVIPTRS
+4307 TFTILPTQS
-4317 ADEDL
+4317 TNEDL
-4322 IAAVK
+4322 VSAVK
-4327 RQVHHWAQRPS
+4327 RQVYHWAQHPA
-4338 TLFTPPINLCVVQT
+4338 TLFTPPISLCLVQT
-4352 AKADA
+4352 KAADA
-4357 VLFRIHHSLYDA
+4357 VLFKIHHSLYDA
-4369 WSMMAL
+4369 WSMTAL
-4375 IKEVCTL
+4375 IKEFCAL
-4382 YTQPSSLLPD
+4382 YTQPESVLPA
-4392 TPDFI
+4392 TPDFV
-4397 SFVKHTHSSLSSTS
+4397 SFVKYTYSSLSTPSA
-4411 SLAAQKSYWE
+4411 LAEQKSYWN
-4421 SALRAAQPTILK
+4421 SALRSAQRTILTPVTEDK
-4433 PTAQSPAN
+4433 EN
-4441 ENDQDMT
+4441 EQDMT
-4448 QTFLWLKNAIP
+4448 QTFVWIKRAIP
-4459 HLRALHTL
+4459 HLSSLHTL
-4467 ARAHAT
+4467 ARANGT
-4473 SINTILM
+4473 SVNTIIM
-4480 LAFARALARL
+4480 LAFSRALARI
-4490 THTTHPTFGFFQVG
+4490 TGTTNPTFGFFQVG
-4504 RSSDFDGAATVLAP
+4504 RSSSFEGAETVLAP
-4518 TVNLLPVSVAVSGG
+4518 TVNLLPVSIAASAGREKQIL
-4532 AETDILQDIQ
+4532 ETIQ
-4542 RDMSQR
+4542 RDMSKR

-4554 RLRDVVRWTQGRGQ
+4554 RLMDVVTWARGVD
-4568 GTETRESSQPLFNAS
+4568 TEEELEPLFNAS

-4595 PPPSS
+4595 IIAKESK
-4600 PPPQSAELLAPLP
+4600 ELLKPLN
-4613 IGVPTDFSAPRR
+4613 IGVPTDFAPDRR
-4625 ISGDTPVQN
+4625 IEGETTVQN
-4634 LDAAYLAPRNVFVDV
+4634 IDTKYLAKRNLFVDV
-4649 GEGADDCV
+4649 GEGDNDCV

-4663 DRVLMDEV
+4663 DKVLMGEV
-4671 EIQKFVEGIA
+4671 EVKSFVNGVV
-4681 REVEGIRHVLARRA
+4681 RELEEIREALANGE
-4695 V
+4695 

>member
-1 MDSIIPNTT
+1 MTSIIPNTT
-10 FPYLDTAYRN
+10 FPSLDTAYRN
-20 VADSQVSKGELNRNR
+20 FADLRISRGELNRNL
-35 SGNDSEPHLKT
+35 SGNESKPPLKIT
-46 ISKIF
+46 KKTF
-51 SSGEWDFD
+51 SFGEWNFD
-59 LSIIQESYAQFVAA
+59 CSAIHESYAQFVAA
-73 FTGHDEVAFYT
+73 FTGHDEVAFYAS
-84 YSDISS
+84 SDISS
-90 NTPTTDNLQEC
+90 NSPTTDDLPEC
-101 GIIHARL
+101 GIIHGRL
-108 TEEPKNDQK
+108 TGESRSDQD
-117 SHPSISWKFVQDIP
+117 SRPPISWEFIRDIP
-131 RSMES
+131 PSMKS
-136 FDFALHV
+136 LDFALYI
-143 TKSRDMKSLSD
+143 TKSRDVKLPSD
-154 ITPFTII
+154 ITPFTIV
-161 ITVDD
+161 ITVEDEFI
-166 ASVIESTLSYEPSLL
+166 IEATLSYDPSLL
-181 SDSDAPHIFDAA
+181 FAPDAPHIFDAA

-198 CSPSSD
+198 RSPSSD
-204 AETVANESV
+204 AEAVANESI
-213 LNFPPLIRPPSF
+213 LNFPPLIRPPS
-225 LEDERGSDLQ
+225 LIEDEMMSDLQ
-235 NQKALLHSAFE
+235 SDQVLLHSAFE
-246 RRVAQHPNRVA
+246 RRVTQHPKRVA
-257 LDFLQSQDSESKSPV
+257 LDFLQSQGSESRSPV

-293 LSRGEQESGNSKFVP
+293 VSRGNQESGSSKFVP
-308 VLLSTSAEL
+308 VLLSTSVEL

-340 QRLKDIHEDLMPQ
+340 QRLKDIHEDLTPQ

-364 LSAISSDSMKWIDIE
+364 LSAISLNSMKWIDIE
-379 SFIHMRTRA
+379 SFIHMRTRD
-388 GIATQNPPS
+388 GITTQNPPS
-397 FRVVASPE
+397 LRVVSSPD

-448 PEGIPRWFQFAA
+448 SEGIPRWFQFAA

-470 FVTFSTGATLCS
+470 FVTLSTGATLCS

-488 LTDFEAVVSEL
+488 LTDFETVVSEL

-515 RSKLTSLKSLWTM
+515 RSKITSLKSLWTM

-540 ARSPSPDQSSE
+540 ARLSCPDQPSE

-561 AINCTLIPNFHPED
+561 AINCTLIPNFHPDD

-589 FVVDTGSDSIKPVPK
+589 FVVDTNSGSVKPVPR
-604 GFTGELAIGGPQV
+604 GFAGELAIGGPQV

-625 EQNAKAFIVSP
+625 EQNAKAFVVSP
-636 EFGRLYLTGDKARIV
+636 EFGRLYFTGDKARIV
-651 TDRSGQHVVEFLGRM
+651 TDRGGQYVVEFLGRM

-685 VVASSAGIKEAVTV
+685 VVASCAGIKEAVTV

-710 EEAVCFIILDADTTK
+710 EEAVCFIILNEDNTK

-736 ARLLPSY
+736 ARFLPSY
-743 MCPSKYFVLSK
+743 MCPSKYFVLSQ

-773 ALWNEDSSKP
+773 KIWNEESSKP
-783 SNLLQNGEDASSSN
+783 TETLLKGGDASSN
-797 SQGQD
+797 STGVQD
-802 EIMRL
+802 EIERL
-807 ILNLLSELVGSTANL
+807 ICNLLSGLIGSTANL
-822 TSNTN
+822 NSNTN

-834 SLKAIRFLQLARDAG
+834 SLKAIRFLQLSRDAG
-849 ITELSIADVLG
+849 MTELSIADVLG

-865 KLRNIIVERR
+865 KLRNSILERR
-875 KNATGE
+875 KNDTREA
-881 TPTHEVIGTPISF
+881 PTHEVAGVPISF
-894 DDFEAK
+894 DEFEAK
-900 HRPICSESL
+900 HRPICCEFL
-909 GISSQD
+909 GISRED

-951 NPSVDISRLKDSWI
+951 KSLVDISRLKNSWI
-965 ATVQRHESYRMVF
+965 TTVQRHESYRMVF
-978 VAIDDALSPFAQCV
+978 FAIDDALSPFGQCV
-992 LKESSALDVPSWKEV
+992 LKESSNLSVPNWKVV

-1015 TVVKCIQS
+1015 MMDQCIRS
-1023 TLRDA
+1023 TLREA
-1028 ENEMLLDRPP
+1028 ENEIVLDRPP

-1050 FFTFSVFHAIFDGA
+1050 FFTFSVFHGIFDGA

-1074 LVYRGSD
+1074 LVYRGSN
-1081 IPRRTEISTAVSMH
+1081 IPRRTEISTAVNMH
-1095 YGSDPTQTIEF
+1095 YGSDHTKTIEF
-1106 WSSQLKDCD
+1106 WTSQLKDCD
-1115 PVPFPSLTG
+1115 PAPFPQLTG

-1134 LTSSIKASIGI
+1134 LTSSIKASVSID
-1145 NDLRDG
+1145 DLRDG

-1206 PINIPAQLLESK
+1206 PINIPTQLLEAK
-1218 ATSVSSILHAIAK
+1218 VTSVSSILHTIAK
-1231 INAESLAH
+1231 INAEALGH
-1239 LQIPLNSIVAPNGG
+1239 LQIPLNSIVAPNGS

-1277 VDYPAMANDFA
+1277 VEYPAMANDFA

-1328 SFVIRNPKN
+1328 SFIIRNPEN
-1337 SYMDGRYA
+1337 SYMDGRYV
-1345 TAPSIYPQ
+1345 TAPSVYPQ

-1373 TKMNPDDIALIFM
+1373 TKMNPEDIALFFM

-1396 NVQWTYAELEH
+1396 NVQWTYAELD
-1407 RANRLAS
+1407 RKANRLAS

-1464 HDLIVRTDA
+1464 HNLIVRTDA
-1473 NMLLVANDTVSQD
+1473 KMLLVANDTVSQD

-1493 VALIDISEN
+1493 VVLIDISEN
-1502 NVTNS
+1502 NATNS
-1507 TFSLDETK
+1507 TFSFDETE

-1537 GLPKGVQVHHSA
+1537 GLPKGVQVQHSA
-1549 AATAMQSLKE
+1549 AATAMQSLRE

-1564 RSGAVRCLQFSQPT
+1564 HSGAVRCLQFSQPT

-1601 DVMLGSFPDLANITN
+1601 DVMLGSFPDLANATN

-1629 VSRVHCK
+1629 VSRAHCK
-1636 TLEIVT
+1636 TLEVVT

-1654 DWSQNMLAYNT
+1654 DWSRDILAYNT

-1671 SVVSTVKQFGGFENP
+1671 SVVSTVKQFAGFENP

-1694 PLPSVGVFVLNNE
+1694 PLPSVGIFVLNNE

-1732 LAKTEEKFHWNDSC
+1732 LDKTQEKFHWNESC

-1805 MARPDRPTK
+1805 MARSDRPTK
-1814 VLVTFLSTPSIPA
+1814 VLVTFLSTPSIPT
-1827 QDLLITNNR
+1827 QDLLITNDR

-1853 EHMIPSVLV
+1853 EHMIPSVFV
-1862 VLNRIPVTASAKIDR
+1862 VLSRIPVTASAKIDR

-1900 DTVWTDEE
+1900 NSAWTEEE
-1908 ERLLEHFATFLGTE
+1908 ERLLEHFAAFLGTE
-1922 SKNFRSNSRLAT
+1922 SKTFRSNSRLAT

-1946 ARLKAAG
+1946 ARLKTAG
-1953 YKVSA
+1953 YKISA

-1970 CNLFNKPASNS
+1970 CKLFNKPASNF
-1981 TCLDSSSRLLDVF
+1981 TCLDSSSRILDVF
-1994 HRKWFPKVAET
+1994 HREWFPKVAEI
-2005 SAISDKGFA
+2005 SVISDKAFS

-2027 ETFRNYEYYWSNH
+2027 ETFRNYKYYWSSH
-2040 FFDLSDNIDLELL
+2040 FFDLSDNINLEFL

-2066 LRIGFLPTASVSVK
+2066 LRIGFLPTASVSAK
-2080 ANSGFGASTFLQL
+2080 ANSRFGASTFLQL
-2093 IYEKP
+2093 IYQKP

-2105 KVMNEDFATSAKTHA
+2105 NVINEDFSTSAKIHA
-2120 QQIARKHQSGAFINS
+2120 QQIARKHQTSAFINS
-2135 PWAVVVFERDNFRT
+2135 PWAVVVFERNDVRT

-2175 LSQEGLLNPR
+2175 TSQENLLGSR
-2185 YQIREAIALSFMRRT
+2185 HQIREAIALSFMRRA
-2200 SPQEDMVFWKNTL
+2200 SPQEDMAFWKNTL
-2213 KDFVS
+2213 KDFFG

-2226 MAPENKSRTYNTIS
+2226 LATENKSRTYNTVS
-2240 IPLSIP
+2240 IPLSVP
-2246 ISKLQNTAQ
+2246 ISNLQTAAQ

-2267 AAWACIVSDFL
+2267 AAWACIVCDFL

-2308 LTPVPIFTSGTARE
+2308 LVPVPIFTSGTARE
-2322 IVSKHDSMNIAAYSH
+2322 IVSKHDSMNIAAYNH
-2337 RDANPGMLRKLIGR
+2337 RNANPGMLRKLIGR

-2364 HPRNTESEHE
+2364 HPRNTESEHK

-2387 NVEHDLTLNVEENAH
+2387 NVEHDLTLNVEENANC
-2402 GGFDLVVSVEAGVLD
+2402 GFDLVVSVEAGVLD

-2438 PDTPIQELTNY
+2438 PDTPIRELTNF

-2458 KYREMKLDPVVDLNN
+2458 QYREMKLHPVVDLNN

-2496 IGQNSSIIHTWSYGR
+2496 IGKDSSIIHTWSYAK
-2511 LNHEANRVATFIASH
+2511 LNQEANRVATFIASH
-2526 GIHNRM
+2526 GIHGRM

-2569 TFLLKDSNSAIF
+2569 AFLLKDSNSAIF

-2587 DFVPE
+2587 NFIPE
-2592 GCLSVNVNCDQ
+2592 GCLLVNVNQDQ
-2603 YQSDSEVALKVQ
+2603 YQSDSDVALKVE
-2615 KSKDSVA
+2615 KSKDAVA

-2691 HGMSCITG
+2691 HGLSCITG

-2760 SESVTLINA
+2760 SDSVTLINA

-2780 SSPIVNSKVNM
+2780 SSSIMNSKVNM

-2837 TGAFVENFHGGRMYR
+2837 TGAFVENFHGGKMYR

-2929 DEKVEMLDTFEQI
+2929 DEKVEMLDTFEQT

-2967 FLPLAAMSGKADVK
+2967 FLPLAPMSGKADVK
-2981 QLKAL
+2981 RLKAL

-2994 LLSAEKGQSTGNKT
+2994 LLSAEKGQSTGSKPP
-3008 ATVRELDEQEIAVV
+3008 TVRQLNEQELAVV

-3034 DFTPSTNIFEVG
+3034 EFTPSTNIFEVG

-3076 VEELA
+3076 VEELV

-3086 DTTPEQAAKNKENA
+3086 DTTPEQASKNKVNA

-3111 RESSL
+3111 RESPL
-3116 GKKSGMNVET
+3116 GKKSGMNVEI

-3141 LNKEAGALYVNHITF
+3141 LSKEAGALYVNHITF
-3156 ELVSEID
+3156 ELASD
-3163 ISKLSQTWKSCAT
+3163 INVSKLSQAWKACAT
-3176 ANEILRTCFC
+3176 VNEILRTCFC
-3186 QINDDILQVVLKNES
+3186 QINDDILQVVLKNEF
-3201 FDMPWAEHIYSKS
+3201 FDVPWAEHIYSKS
-3214 SKYCTPD
+3214 SKHCTPD
-3221 KMQDLISLDIM
+3221 KMQEAISLDIM

-3238 PPIRLNI
+3238 PPIRLNV
-3245 FTEGSSKSILLI
+3245 FTEGVSKSMLLI

-3265 AESLAVLMQDILMR
+3265 GESLTVLMQDIQMR
-3279 YQGIPTPERPSAGAL
+3279 YQDIPTPERPSAGAL
-3294 VEYVASQDE
+3294 VEWVASQDE
-3303 LAAKNFWVK
+3303 LAAKKFWVN

-3317 SHPPPSNNDA
+3317 SPPSIPNEDIN
-3327 TEEEEQIEAQ
+3327 EEEKNEAQ

-3345 NLSALEAFA
+3345 NLNALEAFA
-3354 SRLHVTLPS
+3354 SKLHVTLPS

-3375 VLSINDFVFGLVL
+3375 LFSINDFVFGLVL
-3388 SGRTVPVPDIE
+3388 SGRTVPIPHIE

-3417 NDATILDILTA
+3417 NDATFLDILTA

-3437 QFQHSSLRSIHK
+3437 QFQHSSPRSIHK

-3464 MKTGEEDA
+3464 MKTGEEP
-3472 DNDLWKLLDSYMPP
+3472 DNGLWKLLDSYMPP

-3491 VEFEARHASN
+3491 VEFEARHPSN
-3501 DLVVR
+3501 DLVIR

-3512 FGSASTV
+3512 FGSASKV
-3519 DNLLEMI
+3519 NNLLEMI
-3526 EVLIDTISKNDNIS
+3526 ELLIDTISKNDTVS
-3540 IKSLGIQSNH
+3540 ITSLGIQSNNS
-3550 IASSSAEIL
+3550 ISSPSEIL

-3564 WPEEQTIKT
+3564 LPEEQSIKN
-3573 VLLGLGDF
+3573 VLLSLGDF
-3581 ASGDVSRNST
+3581 ASEDVSRTST

-3604 FAKELRRVGLQ
+3604 FAKELRSIGLQ
-3615 VSSSDIG
+3615 VSSADIG

-3631 RAVSSKSKTHAV
+3631 RAVSSKSKTPST
-3643 AKPAAVKPSSLFD
+3643 AKPAVIKTTNLLD
-3656 QHKASIPLLADDDKI
+3656 QHRANIPLLAEDDKI
-3671 TEIYASTPLQTGILT
+3671 TEIYTSTPLQTGILT
-3686 QTVATGG
+3686 QTIATGG
-3693 NLYLHHPAIKLSAN
+3693 KLYLHHPAVKLSSN
-3707 IDIARLKSAWT
+3707 VDIPRLKKAWT
-3718 SVIETHD
+3718 SVIEAHD
-3725 ILRTTFHYFEGATH
+3725 ILRTTFHYFEGAAH
-3739 PWVAAVHEKPG
+3739 PWLAAVHEKPA

-3759 GWIDKSIEKIIE
+3759 GWIDQSIEKIIE
-3771 STSFP
+3771 STSFS
-3776 TPDSFSH
+3776 TPESFSQ

-3820 SSAYSSGISNPPTT
+3820 SSAYSHGISKPLT

-3844 ERQGTSVEFWLNRL
+3844 ARQGKSVEFWLDRL
-3858 DNYQSIS
+3858 DNYQSIA
-3865 LPSSTIPAET
+3865 LPSSTVSAET
-3875 TSLAQMTIQMP
+3875 TSLAQLTIQMP
-3886 VAEILLR
+3886 VAEIRLR

-3898 INLQSAAL
+3898 INLQCAAL

-3934 LPEVEQILGPLF
+3934 LPEVEHILGPLF

-3958 VLGNQDYARQIQDV
+3958 VLGNQDYASQIQDV
-3972 VIEGQENQHASLST
+3972 VIQGQEHQHASLST
-3986 IQKFWRQKNVFTG
+3986 MQKLWRQKNVFTDG
-3999 DALLDALFV
+3999 PLLDALFV
-4008 FQKVGGVDGATK
+4008 FQKVGTTEERK

-4027 EVGESRD
+4027 EGGESRD

-4042 EIEQGIDE
+4042 EIEQGEDE
-4050 VIISAGSPAGRINA
+4050 VIISAGSPAGRINT
-4064 EDLNLICKTFDQALR
+4064 EDLNLICRTFDEALR
-4079 DILENPH
+4079 DVLENPQ
-4086 RSVVAYPEGLQDLPL
+4086 RSVVAYPEQLKELPL
-4101 ESTPK
+4101 ERIPQ
-4106 SKIENAED
+4106 SKMESVED
-4114 HSDIADAPMLE
+4114 HSDVAGAPILE

-4131 AEVANLPT
+4131 AEVANLPK
-4139 DSVTLHTNIFSLGV
+4139 DSVTLQTSIFCLGV

-4178 QGNSLGGIV
+4178 QGNSLAGIV
-4187 RILVA
+4187 RILIA
-4192 KSKTS
+4192 KSKIN
-4197 TQQQDAT
+4197 TQQEDAT

-4209 PESKANALSLLKYPK
+4209 PEAKASALSLLKYPK
-4224 DTVEEILPA
+4224 DTVQEILPV

-4241 ASWLQSGRTFY
+4241 ASWLKCGRTFY

-4263 IDTARLRTVWRDLQL
+4263 IDAGRLRSAWRDLQL
-4278 RHPILRTVFTAPTP
+4278 RHPILRTVFTAPAP
-4292 ESSYQIVLKPEIINE
+4292 DSAYQIVLKPEVITDRT
-4307 GNFTVIPTRS
+4307 FTVISGQS

-4322 IAAVK
+4322 VSAVQ

-4338 TLFTPPINLCVVQT
+4338 TLFTPPISLCVVQT
-4352 AKADA
+4352 ATADA

-4369 WSMMAL
+4369 WSMIAL

-4382 YTQPSSLLPD
+4382 YTQPSSILPA

-4397 SFVKHTHSSLSSTS
+4397 SFVKYTHSSLSSPS
-4411 SLAAQKSYWE
+4411 ALSAQKSYWK
-4421 SALRAAQPTILK
+4421 STLHSAQPTMLTPSTSNHK
-4433 PTAQSPAN
+4433 Q
-4441 ENDQDMT
+4441 DQNQDQNQNTT
-4448 QTFLWLKNAIP
+4448 QTFLLLKNVIP
-4459 HLRALHTL
+4459 HLHTL
-4467 ARAHAT
+4467 QLLARTHNT
-4473 SINTILM
+4473 SITTILM
-4480 LAFARALARL
+4480 LAFARALAHL

-4504 RSSDFDGAATVLAP
+4504 RASAFDGAETVLAP
-4518 TVNLLPVSVAVSGG
+4518 TVNLLPVSIAVSGR
-4532 AETDILQDIQ
+4532 AESDILLAIQ

-4554 RLRDVVRWTQGRGQ
+4554 SLRDVVAWAAD
-4568 GTETRESSQPLFNAS
+4568 ESQEPRRPLFNAS
-4583 LNLLFHKPGEDS
+4583 LNLLFHAPGRNSPSSSPS
-4595 PPPSS
+4595 PPGKE
-4600 PPPQSAELLAPLP
+4600 PQAPELLTPLP
-4613 IGVPTDFSAPRR
+4613 IGVPTDFAPKKKLKGETAVQR
-4625 ISGDTPVQN
+4625 IETG
-4634 LDAAYLAPRNVFVDV
+4634 YLAERNVFVDV
-4649 GEGADDCV
+4649 GEGENDCV
-4657 DFGVKV
+4657 DFGVKA
-4663 DRVLMDEV
+4663 DAVLMDEA
-4671 EIQKFVEGIA
+4671 EIERFVEAIA
-4681 REVEGIRHVLARRA
+4681 REVEGIRIALGRLG
-4695 V
+4695 

>member
-10 FPYLDTAYRN
+10 FPSLDTAYRN
-20 VADSQVSKGELNRNR
+20 LADSHVSRGELNRNR

-46 ISKIF
+46 IKKTF
-51 SSGEWDFD
+51 SFGEWNFD
-59 LSIIQESYAQFVAA
+59 RSAIHESYAQFVVA
-73 FTGHDEVAFYT
+73 FTGHDEVAFNT
-84 YSDISS
+84 SSDISS
-90 NTPTTDNLQEC
+90 NSPTTDSSQEC
-101 GIIHARL
+101 GIIHGRL
-108 TEEPKNDQK
+108 TEQSQSGQD
-117 SHPSISWKFVQDIP
+117 SRPSISWEFIQDIP
-131 RSMES
+131 QSMKS
-136 FDFALHV
+136 LDFALYI
-143 TKSRDMKSLSD
+143 TKSRDVKLPCD

-161 ITVDD
+161 ITVEE
-166 ASVIESTLSYEPSLL
+166 ASIIESTLSYDASLL
-181 SDSDAPHIFDAA
+181 SASDAPHMFDVA

-198 CSPSSD
+198 RSPSSD
-204 AETVANESV
+204 AETVANESI

-225 LEDERGSDLQ
+225 IEDERESDLQ
-235 NQKALLHSAFE
+235 SEKVLLHSAFE
-246 RRVAQHPNRVA
+246 RRVTQHPNRVA
-257 LDFLQSQDSESKSPV
+257 LDFLQSQKSGSKPPM

-281 NEITTSLAEYIL
+281 NEVTTSLAEYIL
-293 LSRGEQESGNSKFVP
+293 LSRGEQESSSSKFVP

-340 QRLKDIHEDLMPQ
+340 QRLKDIHDDLMPQ
-353 IILGSEQYRHK
+353 IILGSEQYRQK

-379 SFIHMRTRA
+379 SFIHMRTRD
-388 GIATQNPPS
+388 GITTQNPPS
-397 FRVVASPE
+397 LRVVASPE

-438 HAITSKLPPS
+438 HSITSKLPPS
-448 PEGIPRWFQFAA
+448 SEGIPRWFQFAA

-470 FVTFSTGATLCS
+470 FVTLSTGATLCS

-499 QATVMMA
+499 QATIMMA

-515 RSKLTSLKSLWTM
+515 RSKLTSLKSLWAM

-540 ARSPSPDQSSE
+540 ARLPSPDQSSE

-561 AINCTLIPNFHPED
+561 AINCTLIPNFHPDD

-589 FVVDTGSDSIKPVPK
+589 IVVDTSSGSVKPVPR
-604 GFTGELAIGGPQV
+604 GFAGELAIGGPQV

-625 EQNAKAFIVSP
+625 EQNAKAFVVSP

-651 TDRSGQHVVEFLGRM
+651 TDRRGQHVVEFLGRM

-685 VVASSAGIKEAVTV
+685 VVASCAGIKEAVTV

-710 EEAVCFIILDADTTK
+710 EEAVCFIILDADNTK

-743 MCPSKYFVLSK
+743 MCPSKYFVLSQ

-759 AGKIDRKSLSAMTE
+759 AGKIDRKSLSAMTKK
-773 ALWNEDSSKP
+773 LWNEASLKP
-783 SNLLQNGEDASSSN
+783 TNSLQNGEDASSN
-797 SQGQD
+797 NTEGQD
-802 EIMRL
+802 EIERL
-807 ILNLLSELVGSTANL
+807 VCNLLSELVGSTANL
-822 TSNTN
+822 NSNTN

-834 SLKAIRFLQLARDAG
+834 SLKAIRFLQLTRDAG

-865 KLRNIIVERR
+865 KLRNTIVERR
-875 KNATGE
+875 KNDTGE
-881 TPTHEVIGTPISF
+881 APTRGVAGASILF
-894 DDFEAK
+894 DEFEAK

-909 GISSQD
+909 GISPED

-951 NPSVDISRLKDSWI
+951 NSSVDISRLKNSWI
-965 ATVQRHESYRMVF
+965 TAVQRHESYRMVF
-978 VAIDDALSPFAQCV
+978 VAIDDALSPFGQCV
-992 LKESSALDVPSWKEV
+992 LKESSTLSVPNWKVV

-1015 TVVKCIQS
+1015 IIDQCIQS
-1023 TLRDA
+1023 TLREA
-1028 ENEMLLDRPP
+1028 ENEIVLDRPP
-1038 YQMTLIQSPTKT
+1038 YQMTFIQSPTKT
-1050 FFTFSVFHAIFDGA
+1050 FFTFSVFHGIFDGA

-1081 IPRRTEISTAVSMH
+1081 IPRRTEISTAVNMH
-1095 YGSDPTQTIEF
+1095 YGSDPTKTIEF

-1115 PVPFPSLTG
+1115 PVPFPPLTG

-1129 MTKLP
+1129 MAKLP

-1145 NDLRDG
+1145 DGLRDG

-1177 IHSSTFG
+1177 IYSSTFG

-1206 PINIPAQLLESK
+1206 PINIPAQLLEEK

-1231 INAESLAH
+1231 INAESLGH

-1313 DESATLMLQQFSDLI
+1313 DESATLMLQQFNDLI
-1328 SFVIRNPKN
+1328 SFVIRNPEN

-1353 VMSTELTGASALL
+1353 VMSTELSGASALL

-1373 TKMNPDDIALIFM
+1373 TKMNPEDIALIFM
-1386 NDFTAQDPAA
+1386 NDFTAQDLAA
-1396 NVQWTYAELEH
+1396 NVKWTYAELD
-1407 RANRLAS
+1407 RKANKLAS

-1424 DKVVPFSMYKS
+1424 EKVVPFSMYKS

-1473 NMLLVANDTVSQD
+1473 NMLLVANDTVNQD

-1502 NVTNS
+1502 NAANP

-1601 DVMLGSFPDLANITN
+1601 DVMLGSFPDLANTTN

-1629 VSRVHCK
+1629 VSRAHCK
-1636 TLEIVT
+1636 TLEVVT

-1732 LAKTEEKFHWNDSC
+1732 LAKTEEKFHWNESC

-1814 VLVTFLSTPSIPA
+1814 VLVTFLSVPSIPA
-1827 QDLLITNNR
+1827 QDLLITNDR

-1894 NFTSTQ
+1894 NFTFTQ
-1900 DTVWTDEE
+1900 DSAWTEEE
-1908 ERLLEHFATFLGTE
+1908 ERLLEHFGTFLGTE
-1922 SKNFRSNSRLAT
+1922 SKTFRSNSRLAT

-1946 ARLKAAG
+1946 ARLKTAG

-1981 TCLDSSSRLLDVF
+1981 TCLDSSSSLLEVF
-1994 HRKWFPKVAET
+1994 HREWFPKVAET
-2005 SAISDKGFA
+2005 SVISDKAFS

-2040 FFDLSDNIDLELL
+2040 FFELSDNIDLELL
-2053 KAAWFKVAQNNEA
+2053 KTAWFKVAQNNEA
-2066 LRIGFLPTASVSVK
+2066 LRIGFLPTASVSAK

-2105 KVMNEDFATSAKTHA
+2105 KVTNEDFSTSAKTHA
-2120 QQIARKHQSGAFINS
+2120 QQIARKHQTSAFINS
-2135 PWAVVVFERDNFRT
+2135 PWAVVVFERDNVRT

-2175 LSQEGLLNPR
+2175 LSQESLLNPR
-2185 YQIREAIALSFMRRT
+2185 HQIREAIAISFMRRT

-2226 MAPENKSRTYNTIS
+2226 MAPENKSRTYNTVS
-2240 IPLSIP
+2240 IPLSVP
-2246 ISKLQNTAQ
+2246 ISKLQTTAQ

-2267 AAWACIVSDFL
+2267 TAWACMVSDFL

-2322 IVSKHDSMNIAAYSH
+2322 IVSKHDSMNIAAYNH

-2364 HPRNTESEHE
+2364 HPRNTESEHK

-2387 NVEHDLTLNVEENAH
+2387 NVEHDLTLNVEENAN

-2417 IPGVEVLT
+2417 IPGVEVLA
-2425 KQLDALVTAMISH
+2425 KQLNALVTAMISH
-2438 PDTPIQELTNY
+2438 PDTPIQELTNF

-2458 KYREMKLDPVVDLNN
+2458 KYREMKLHPVVDLNN

-2496 IGQNSSIIHTWSYGR
+2496 IGRNSSIIHTWSYAK
-2511 LNHEANRVATFIASH
+2511 LNQEANRVAAFIASH
-2526 GIHNRM
+2526 GIHGRM

-2569 TFLLKDSNSAIF
+2569 TFLLKDSDSAIF

-2592 GCLSVNVNCDQ
+2592 GCLLVNVNRGQ
-2603 YQSDSEVALKVQ
+2603 YQSDSDVALKVE

-2691 HGMSCITG
+2691 HGLSCITG

-2780 SSPIVNSKVNM
+2780 SSAIVNSKVNM

-2805 LIPGTLTYAK
+2805 LIPGTLTYTK

-2914 QLISFVASNAKAAGI
+2914 QLVSFVASNAKAAGM
-2929 DEKVEMLDTFEQI
+2929 DEKVEMLHTFEQI

-2967 FLPLAAMSGKADVK
+2967 FLPLAPMSGKADVK
-2981 QLKAL
+2981 QLKSL

-2994 LLSAEKGQSTGNKT
+2994 LLSTEKGQSTGSKT
-3008 ATVRELDEQEIAVV
+3008 VTVRELDEQELAVV

-3034 DFTPSTNIFEVG
+3034 EFTPSTNIFEVG

-3086 DTTPEQAAKNKENA
+3086 NTTPEQAAKNRENA

-3116 GKKSGMNVET
+3116 GKKSGINVEII
-3126 VRPCLPV
+3126 RPCLPV

-3156 ELVSEID
+3156 ELASDID
-3163 ISKLSQTWKSCAT
+3163 ISKLSQTWKACAT

-3201 FDMPWAEHIYSKS
+3201 FDIPWAEHIYSKS
-3214 SKYCTPD
+3214 SKHCTPD
-3221 KMQDLISLDIM
+3221 KMQDAISLDIM

-3238 PPIRLNI
+3238 PPIRLNV
-3245 FTEGSSKSILLI
+3245 FTEGASKSILLI

-3265 AESLAVLMQDILMR
+3265 GESLTVLMQDILMR

-3303 LAAKNFWVK
+3303 LAAKNFWVN

-3317 SHPPPSNNDA
+3317 SPPSLPNDDIN
-3327 TEEEEQIEAQ
+3327 EEEKIEAQ

-3354 SRLHVTLPS
+3354 SKLHVTLPS

-3375 VLSINDFVFGLVL
+3375 LLSINDFVFGLVL
-3388 SGRTVPVPDIE
+3388 SGRTVPIPNIE

-3417 NDATILDILTA
+3417 SDVTILDILTA

-3437 QFQHSSLRSIHK
+3437 QFQHSSPRAIHK

-3464 MKTGEEDA
+3464 MKTGEEEEA
-3472 DNDLWKLLDSYMPP
+3472 DNGFWKLLDSYMPP

-3491 VEFEARHASN
+3491 VEFEARHPSN
-3501 DLVVR
+3501 DLVIR
-3506 AGYTSE
+3506 AGYTPE
-3512 FGSASTV
+3512 FGSAFKV
-3519 DNLLEMI
+3519 NNLLERI
-3526 EVLIDTISKNDNIS
+3526 ELLIDTISKNDNIS

-3550 IASSSAEIL
+3550 SISSSSEIL
-3559 DDGEE
+3559 DDSEE
-3564 WPEEQTIKT
+3564 LPEEQTIKT

-3581 ASGDVSRNST
+3581 ASEDVSRTST

-3604 FAKELRRVGLQ
+3604 FAKELRSIGLQ

-3631 RAVSSKSKTHAV
+3631 RAVSSKSKTQSI
-3643 AKPAAVKPSSLFD
+3643 AKPAVVKTTNLLD
-3656 QHKASIPLLADDDKI
+3656 QHKASIPLLAEDDEI
-3671 TEIYASTPLQTGILT
+3671 TDIYASTPLQTGILT
-3686 QTVATGG
+3686 QTIATGG
-3693 NLYLHHPAIKLSAN
+3693 KLYLHHPVLKLSPN
-3707 IDIARLKSAWT
+3707 IDIARLKKAWT
-3718 SVIETHD
+3718 SVIEAHD
-3725 ILRTTFHYFEGATH
+3725 ILRTTFHYFEGAPH
-3739 PWVAAVHEKPG
+3739 PWLAAVHEEPN

-3771 STSFP
+3771 TTSFP
-3776 TPDSFSH
+3776 TPESFSQ
-3783 TPLKITILH
+3783 TPLKISVIH
-3792 SSFMKVLVLSIHHS
+3792 SSFMKVLVVSIHHS

-3820 SSAYSSGISNPPTT
+3820 STAYSHSISKPIT

-3844 ERQGTSVEFWLNRL
+3844 ERQGKSVDFWLNRL

-3865 LPSSTIPAET
+3865 LPSSTVPAET
-3875 TSLAQMTIQMP
+3875 TSLAQTTVQMP
-3886 VAEILLR
+3886 VSEILHR

-3952 VVLDNP
+3952 VALDNP
-3958 VLGNQDYARQIQDV
+3958 VLGNQDYVSQIQDV
-3972 VIEGQENQHASLST
+3972 VIQGQENQHASLPT
-3986 IQKFWRQKNVFTG
+3986 IQKFWRQKNIFTDG
-3999 DALLDALFV
+3999 ALLDALFV
-4008 FQKVGGVDGATK
+4008 FQKVGKTDGQK

-4027 EVGESRD
+4027 DVGESRD

-4042 EIEQGIDE
+4042 EIEQGEDE
-4050 VIISAGSPAGRINA
+4050 VIISAGSPAGRINT
-4064 EDLNLICKTFDQALR
+4064 EDLNLICKTFDEALR
-4079 DILENPH
+4079 DILENPQ
-4086 RSVVAYPEGLQDLPL
+4086 RSVAAYPEQLQDLPL
-4101 ESTPK
+4101 ESTSK
-4106 SKIENAED
+4106 RKIENEEE
-4114 HSDIADAPMLE
+4114 HSDVADASMLE

-4131 AEVANLPT
+4131 AEVANLPA
-4139 DSVTLHTNIFSLGV
+4139 DSVTLQTSIFSLGV

-4192 KSKTS
+4192 KSKTN

-4209 PESKANALSLLKYPK
+4209 PEAKASALSLLKYPK
-4224 DTVEEILPA
+4224 DIVQEILPA

-4241 ASWLQSGRTFY
+4241 ASWLKCGRTFY

-4263 IDTARLRTVWRDLQL
+4263 IDVIRLRTVWRDLQL

-4292 ESSYQIVLKPEIINE
+4292 ESSYQIVLKPEVITDE
-4307 GNFTVIPTRS
+4307 TFTVIPAQS

-4322 IAAVK
+4322 VSAVK
-4327 RQVHHWAQRPS
+4327 CQVHHWAQSPS
-4338 TLFTPPINLCVVQT
+4338 TLFTPPISLCVVQT
-4352 AKADA
+4352 ATADA

-4369 WSMMAL
+4369 WSMIAL

-4382 YTQPSSLLPD
+4382 YTQPSSILPS

-4397 SFVKHTHSSLSSTS
+4397 SFIKYTHSSLSSPS
-4411 SLAAQKSYWE
+4411 SLSAQKSYWE
-4421 SALRAAQPTILK
+4421 SSLHSAQPTIL
-4433 PTAQSPAN
+4433 APAT
-4441 ENDQDMT
+4441 ENNRDEQDQNTT
-4448 QTFLWLKNAIP
+4448 QTFLWLKRAIP
-4459 HLRALHTL
+4459 HLSTLHTL
-4467 ARAHAT
+4467 ARTHNT

-4480 LAFARALARL
+4480 LAFARALALL
-4490 THTTHPTFGFFQVG
+4490 TNTTHPTFGFFQVG
-4504 RSSDFDGAATVLAP
+4504 RASTFDGAETVLAP
-4518 TVNLLPVSVAVSGG
+4518 TVNLLPVSIAVSGR
-4532 AETDILQDIQ
+4532 EDRDILMEIQ

-4554 RLRDVVRWTQGRGQ
+4554 YLRDVVGWAMGESQGQ
-4568 GTETRESSQPLFNAS
+4568 PQPLFNAS
-4583 LNLLFHKPGEDS
+4583 LNLLFHTPGKKS
-4595 PPPSS
+4595 PSTSTSTSTIEKEKES
-4600 PPPQSAELLAPLP
+4600 PELLTPLP
-4613 IGVPTDFSAPRR
+4613 IGVPTDFAPKRK
-4625 ISGDTPVQN
+4625 IEGETAVQKIETR
-4634 LDAAYLAPRNVFVDV
+4634 YLAKRNLFVDV
-4649 GEGADDCV
+4649 GEGEDDCI
-4657 DFGVKV
+4657 DFGIKA
-4663 DRVLMDEV
+4663 DAILMDEA
-4671 EIQKFVEGIA
+4671 EIRRFVEGIA
-4681 REVEGIRHVLARRA
+4681 REVEGIRKTLEGVE
-4695 V
+4695 

>member
-10 FPYLDTAYRN
+10 FPPLDTAYRN
-20 VADSQVSKGELNRNR
+20 LADSHVSRGKLNRDR
-35 SGNDSEPHLKT
+35 SGNDSESHLKT
-46 ISKIF
+46 IKNNF
-51 SSGEWDFD
+51 SFGEWNFD
-59 LSIIQESYAQFVAA
+59 CSAIHESYAQFVAA
-73 FTGHDEVAFYT
+73 FTGHDEVTFYAF
-84 YSDISS
+84 SDISPNS
-90 NTPTTDNLQEC
+90 PTTDNSQEC
-101 GIIHARL
+101 GIIHGRL
-108 TEEPKNDQK
+108 TGQSQSDQD
-117 SHPSISWKFVQDIP
+117 SRPLISWEFIQNIP
-131 RSMES
+131 QSMKS
-136 FDFALHV
+136 LDFALYI
-143 TKSRDMKSLSD
+143 TKSRDVKLPSD

-166 ASVIESTLSYEPSLL
+166 AFIIEATLSYDPSLL
-181 SDSDAPHIFDAA
+181 SASDAPHLFDAA

-198 CSPSSD
+198 RFPSRD
-204 AETVANESV
+204 AEAVANESI

-225 LEDERGSDLQ
+225 VEDETVLDLQ
-235 NQKALLHSAFE
+235 SKKFLLHSAFE
-246 RRVAQHPNRVA
+246 RRVTQHPNRVA
-257 LDFLQSQDSESKSPV
+257 LDFLQSQGSESKSAV

-293 LSRGEQESGNSKFVP
+293 LSRGKQESGSSKFVP

-353 IILGSEQYRHK
+353 TVLGSEQYRHK
-364 LSAISSDSMKWIDIE
+364 LSAISSNSMKWIDVE
-379 SFIHMRTRA
+379 AFILMRTLD
-388 GIATQNPPS
+388 GITTQNPPS
-397 FRVVASPE
+397 LRVVASPE
-405 ENDVAYIMYTSG
+405 EYDVAYIMYTSG

-448 PEGIPRWFQFAA
+448 SEGIPRWFQFAA

-470 FVTFSTGATLCS
+470 FVTLSTGATLCS

-515 RSKLTSLKSLWTM
+515 RSKLTSLRSLWTM

-540 ARSPSPDQSSE
+540 ARLPSPDQSSE

-561 AINCTLIPNFHPED
+561 AINCTLIPNFHPDD

-589 FVVDTGSDSIKPVPK
+589 LVVDTCSGSVKPVPR
-604 GFTGELAIGGPQV
+604 GFAGELAIGGPQV

-625 EQNAKAFIVSP
+625 EQNAKAFVVSP

-651 TDRSGQHVVEFLGRM
+651 TDRRGQHVVEFLGRM

-685 VVASSAGIKEAVTV
+685 VVASCAGIKEAVTV

-710 EEAVCFIILDADTTK
+710 EEAVCFIILDADNTK

-736 ARLLPSY
+736 ARLLPTY
-743 MCPSKYFVLSK
+743 MCPSKYFVLSQ

-759 AGKIDRKSLSAMTE
+759 AGKIDRKSLSAMT
-773 ALWNEDSSKP
+773 AKLWNEESSNQTDS
-783 SNLLQNGEDASSSN
+783 LQNGGDASSN
-797 SQGQD
+797 STGVRD
-802 EIMRL
+802 EIERL
-807 ILNLLSELVGSTANL
+807 ICNLLSELVGSTANL
-822 TSNTN
+822 NSNTN

-849 ITELSIADVLG
+849 IIELSIADVLG

-875 KNATGE
+875 KNDTGAA
-881 TPTHEVIGTPISF
+881 PTHEVGGAPISF
-894 DDFEAK
+894 DEFEAK
-900 HRPICSESL
+900 HRPICSETL
-909 GISSQD
+909 GISPED

-935 SSKDNKHY
+935 SSKDNKRY

-965 ATVQRHESYRMVF
+965 AAVQRHESYRMVF
-978 VAIDDALSPFAQCV
+978 VAIDDASSPFGQCI
-992 LKESSALDVPSWKEV
+992 LKESSTLSVPNWKVV

-1015 TVVKCIQS
+1015 IMDQCIQS
-1023 TLRDA
+1023 TLRET
-1028 ENEMLLDRPP
+1028 ENEIVLDRPP
-1038 YQMTLIQSPTKT
+1038 YQMTLIQSPAKT
-1050 FFTFSVFHAIFDGA
+1050 FFTFSVFHGIFDGA

-1081 IPRRTEISTAVSMH
+1081 IPRRTEISTAVNMH
-1095 YGSDPTQTIEF
+1095 YGSDPTKTIEF

-1115 PVPFPSLTG
+1115 PVPFPPLTG
-1124 LKPET
+1124 LKSET

-1145 NDLRDG
+1145 DGLRDG

-1206 PINIPAQLLESK
+1206 PINIPPQLLEEK

-1231 INAESLAH
+1231 INAESLGH

-1328 SFVIRNPKN
+1328 SFVICNPEK

-1345 TAPSIYPQ
+1345 TAPSIYPP
-1353 VMSTELTGASALL
+1353 VMSAELTGASALL

-1373 TKMNPDDIALIFM
+1373 TKMNPEDIALIFM
-1386 NDFTAQDPAA
+1386 NDFTSQNPAA
-1396 NVQWTYAELEH
+1396 NVEWTYAELD
-1407 RANRLAS
+1407 RKANRLAS

-1424 DKVVPFSMYKS
+1424 NKVVPFSMYKS

-1455 DPTFPASRR
+1455 DPSFPATRR

-1493 VALIDISEN
+1493 VVLIDISEN
-1502 NVTNS
+1502 NATNS
-1507 TFSLDETK
+1507 TFSFDETK

-1537 GLPKGVQVHHSA
+1537 GLPKGVQVQHSA

-1564 RSGAVRCLQFSQPT
+1564 RSGTVRCLQFSQPT

-1601 DVMLGSFPDLANITN
+1601 DVMLGSFPDLANATN

-1629 VSRVHCK
+1629 VSRAHCK
-1636 TLEIVT
+1636 TLEVVT

-1732 LAKTEEKFHWNDSC
+1732 VAKTEEKFHWNESC

-1805 MARPDRPTK
+1805 MARSDRPTK
-1814 VLVTFLSTPSIPA
+1814 VLVTFLSTPSIPN
-1827 QDLLITNNR
+1827 QDLLITNDR

-1853 EHMIPSVLV
+1853 EHMIPSVFV

-1877 KALSGAYEALDL
+1877 KALSSAYEALDL
-1889 ESWES
+1889 ELWEI

-1900 DTVWTDEE
+1900 DSAWTEE
-1908 ERLLEHFATFLGTE
+1908 EKRLLEHFATFLGTE
-1922 SKNFRSNSRLAT
+1922 SKTFRSNSRLAT

-1946 ARLKAAG
+1946 ARLKTAG

-1981 TCLDSSSRLLDVF
+1981 TCLDSSSKILDVF
-1994 HRKWFPKVAET
+1994 HREWFPKVAET
-2005 SAISDKGFA
+2005 SVISDKAFS

-2053 KAAWFKVAQNNEA
+2053 KASWFKVAQNNEA
-2066 LRIGFLPTASVSVK
+2066 LRIGFLPTASVSAK

-2093 IYEKP
+2093 IYQKP

-2105 KVMNEDFATSAKTHA
+2105 NVANEDFSTSAKTHA
-2120 QQIARKHQSGAFINS
+2120 QQIARKHQTTGFINS
-2135 PWAVVVFERDNFRT
+2135 PWAVVVFERNDVRT

-2159 DGPSLKFI
+2159 DGPSLEFI

-2175 LSQEGLLNPR
+2175 TSQKNLLSSR
-2185 YQIREAIALSFMRRT
+2185 HQIREAIALSFMRRT
-2200 SPQEDMVFWKNTL
+2200 SPQEDMAFWKNTL

-2226 MAPENKSRTYNTIS
+2226 LATDNKSRNYNTVS
-2240 IPLSIP
+2240 IPLSVP
-2246 ISKLQNTAQ
+2246 ISKLQTTAH

-2267 AAWACIVSDFL
+2267 AAWACMVSDFL

-2293 LASSSLEDII
+2293 LASPSLEDII

-2322 IVSKHDSMNIAAYSH
+2322 IVSKHDSMNIAAYNH

-2364 HPRNTESEHE
+2364 HPRNTESEYK

-2387 NVEHDLTLNVEENAH
+2387 NVEHDLTLNVEENSN

-2417 IPGVEVLT
+2417 ITGVEVLT

-2438 PDTPIQELTNY
+2438 PDTPIQELTNF

-2458 KYREMKLDPVVDLNN
+2458 HYREMKLHPVVDLNN

-2496 IGQNSSIIHTWSYGR
+2496 IGRDSSIIHTWSYAK
-2511 LNHEANRVATFIASH
+2511 LNQEANRVATFIASH
-2526 GIHNRM
+2526 GIHGRM

-2569 TFLLKDSNSAIF
+2569 TFLLKDSDSALF

-2592 GCLSVNVNCDQ
+2592 GCLLVNVNQDQ
-2603 YQSDSEVALKVQ
+2603 YQSDSDVALKVE
-2615 KSKDSVA
+2615 KSKDAVA

-2691 HGMSCITG
+2691 HGLSCITG

-2780 SSPIVNSKVNM
+2780 SSPIFNSKVNM

-2805 LIPGTLTYAK
+2805 LIPSTLTYAK

-2837 TGAFVENFHGGRMYR
+2837 TGAFVENFHGSKLYR

-2887 SEAVRALLPAGSNVS
+2887 SEAVRALLPAGGNVS

-2914 QLISFVASNAKAAGI
+2914 QLISFIASNAKAAGI
-2929 DEKVEMLDTFEQI
+2929 DDKVEMLDNFEQT
-2942 NVSIRAG
+2942 NVSIRTG

-2967 FLPLAAMSGKADVK
+2967 FLPLAPMSGKADVK
-2981 QLKAL
+2981 RLKAL

-2994 LLSAEKGQSTGNKT
+2994 LLSAEKVQSAGSKT
-3008 ATVRELDEQEIAVV
+3008 VTVRGLDEQELAVV

-3034 DFTPSTNIFEVG
+3034 EFTPSTNIFEIG

-3111 RESSL
+3111 RESPL
-3116 GKKSGMNVET
+3116 GKKSGINVEI

-3141 LNKEAGALYVNHITF
+3141 LNKEAGALYVNHIKF
-3156 ELVSEID
+3156 ELASDID
-3163 ISKLSQTWKSCAT
+3163 ISKLSQTWKACAT
-3176 ANEILRTCFC
+3176 VNEILRTCFC

-3201 FDMPWAEHIYSKS
+3201 FDLPWAEHIYSKS
-3214 SKYCTPD
+3214 SNHSTPD
-3221 KMQDLISLDIM
+3221 KMQEAISLDIM

-3238 PPIRLNI
+3238 PPIRLNV
-3245 FTEGSSKSILLI
+3245 FTERASKSVLLI

-3265 AESLAVLMQDILMR
+3265 GESLTVLMQDLQMR
-3279 YQGIPTPERPSAGAL
+3279 YQDIPTPERPSAGAL

-3303 LAAKNFWVK
+3303 LAAKKFWVK

-3317 SHPPPSNNDA
+3317 SPPSLPNNDIN
-3327 TEEEEQIEAQ
+3327 EEEKTEAQ

-3354 SRLHVTLPS
+3354 SKLHVTLPS

-3375 VLSINDFVFGLVL
+3375 LLSINDFVFGLVL
-3388 SGRTVPVPDIE
+3388 SGRTVPIPNIE

-3417 NDATILDILTA
+3417 NDATILEILTA

-3437 QFQHSSLRSIHK
+3437 QFQHSSPRSIHK

-3464 MKTGEEDA
+3464 MKTGEEES
-3472 DNDLWKLLDSYMPP
+3472 DNGLWKLLDSYMPP

-3491 VEFEARHASN
+3491 VEFEARHPSN
-3501 DLVVR
+3501 DLVIR

-3512 FGSASTV
+3512 FGSASKV

-3526 EVLIDTISKNDNIS
+3526 ELLIDTISKNDNIS

-3550 IASSSAEIL
+3550 SISSSSEIL

-3564 WPEEQTIKT
+3564 LPEEQTIKT
-3573 VLLGLGDF
+3573 VLLSLGDF
-3581 ASGDVSRNST
+3581 ASEDVSRTST

-3604 FAKELRRVGLQ
+3604 FAKELRAIGLQ

-3631 RAVSSKSKTHAV
+3631 RAVSSKSKTPST
-3643 AKPAAVKPSSLFD
+3643 AKPAVSKTTNLLD
-3656 QHKASIPLLADDDKI
+3656 QHRASIPLLAEDDKI
-3671 TEIYASTPLQTGILT
+3671 TDIYASTPLQTGILT
-3686 QTVATGG
+3686 QTIATGG
-3693 NLYLHHPAIKLSAN
+3693 NLYLHHPAVKLSAN
-3707 IDIARLKSAWT
+3707 IDIARLKKAWS
-3718 SVIETHD
+3718 SVIEAHD
-3725 ILRTTFHYFEGATH
+3725 ILRTTFHYFEGAAH
-3739 PWVAAVHEKPG
+3739 PWLAAVHEKPA

-3759 GWIDKSIEKIIE
+3759 GWIDKSIENIIE

-3776 TPDSFSH
+3776 TPESFSQ

-3820 SSAYSSGISNPPTT
+3820 SSAYSHGISKPIT
-3834 PFSEAAKLIT
+3834 PFCEAAKLIT
-3844 ERQGTSVEFWLNRL
+3844 ARQGKSVEFWLDRL
-3858 DNYQSIS
+3858 DHYQSIA
-3865 LPSSTIPAET
+3865 LPSSTVSAET
-3875 TSLAQMTIQMP
+3875 TSLAQTTIQMP

-3934 LPEVEQILGPLF
+3934 LPEVENILGPLF

-3958 VLGNQDYARQIQDV
+3958 VLGNQDYASQIQDV
-3972 VIEGQENQHASLST
+3972 VIQGQEHQHASLST
-3986 IQKFWRQKNVFTG
+3986 IQKLWRQKNVFTDG
-3999 DALLDALFV
+3999 PLLDALFV
-4008 FQKVGGVDGATK
+4008 FQKVGTTEGQK
-4020 EKLWSVM
+4020 EKLWSLIDG
-4027 EVGESRD
+4027 GESRD

-4042 EIEQGIDE
+4042 EIEQGEDE
-4050 VIISAGSPAGRINA
+4050 VTISAGSPAGRINT
-4064 EDLNLICKTFDQALR
+4064 EDLNLICRTFDEALR
-4079 DILENPH
+4079 DILENPQ
-4086 RSVVAYPEGLQDLPL
+4086 RSVVAYPEQLQGLPL
-4101 ESTPK
+4101 ESVPQ
-4106 SKIENAED
+4106 SKMENVED
-4114 HSDIADAPMLE
+4114 HSDVADAPMLE

-4139 DSVTLHTNIFSLGV
+4139 DAVTLQTSIFSLGV

-4160 VASICRRRDV
+4160 VASICRRHDV

-4192 KSKTS
+4192 KSNVN
-4197 TQQQDAT
+4197 TQQHDAT

-4209 PESKANALSLLKYPK
+4209 PEAKASALSLLKYPK
-4224 DTVEEILPA
+4224 DTVQEILPV

-4241 ASWLQSGRTFY
+4241 ASWLKCGRTFY

-4263 IDTARLRTVWRDLQL
+4263 IDIVRLRSVWRYLQL

-4292 ESSYQIVLKPEIINE
+4292 ESAYQIVLKPEVITD
-4307 GNFTVIPTRS
+4307 GTFTVLSAQS

-4322 IAAVK
+4322 VSVVQ

-4338 TLFTPPINLCVVQT
+4338 TLFTPPISLCVVQT
-4352 AKADA
+4352 ATTDA

-4369 WSMMAL
+4369 WSMIAL

-4382 YTQPSSLLPD
+4382 YTQPSSILPP

-4397 SFVKHTHSSLSSTS
+4397 SFVKYTHSSLSSPS
-4411 SLAAQKSYWE
+4411 ALSAQKSYWK
-4421 SALRAAQPTILK
+4421 SSLHSAQPTILT
-4433 PTAQSPAN
+4433 PSTSNQ
-4441 ENDQDMT
+4441 DQDQNTT
-4448 QTFLWLKNAIP
+4448 QTFLILKNSIP

-4467 ARAHAT
+4467 ARTHNT

-4480 LAFARALARL
+4480 LAFARALAHL
-4490 THTTHPTFGFFQVG
+4490 THTTTPTFGFFQVG
-4504 RSSDFDGAATVLAP
+4504 RASSFDGAETVLAP
-4518 TVNLLPVSVAVSGG
+4518 TVNLLPVSIAVSGR
-4532 AETDILQDIQ
+4532 AENDILLDVQ

-4554 RLRDVVRWTQGRGQ
+4554 ALRDVVSWA
-4568 GTETRESSQPLFNAS
+4568 TEGSQEPQPLFNAS
-4583 LNLLFHKPGEDS
+4583 LNLLFHAPGRNSPSPS
-4595 PPPSS
+4595 PPTNEAPTPS
-4600 PPPQSAELLAPLP
+4600 PELLTPLP
-4613 IGVPTDFSAPRR
+4613 IGVPTDFAPKKKIKGETAVQR
-4625 ISGDTPVQN
+4625 IDTT
-4634 LDAAYLAPRNVFVDV
+4634 YLAKRNVFVDV
-4649 GEGADDCV
+4649 GEGENDCI
-4657 DFGVKV
+4657 DFGVKA
-4663 DRVLMDEV
+4663 DAVLMGEA
-4671 EIQKFVEGIA
+4671 EIERFVEGIA
-4681 REVEGIRHVLARRA
+4681 REVEGIRMALESLE
-4695 V
+4695 